1 MLPRAKGTNKYGND
15 IILANDITFTKLSKE
30 AFLWVALK
38 AEPKRLKTMQ
48 GRAASIVL
56 VFLLASLVS
65 PLIDYNDKSDTLSD
79 SIVVKNSPSDIS
91 ITFSNGPNTNDDIT
105 GIHTL
110 TFTLTGTGN
119 ISSILIEIL
128 DSGTWSTVANLT
140 GTPWLKHFDSTAYTN
155 GSYTLRATAWDD
167 DVANNTTAQS
177 GQFNIVNHVPEITIF
192 KVLNPDYGTG
202 DSATDRAW
210 FDIEA
215 NEAIS
220 FRWGAIDD
228 DLKRATLT
236 NAPGP
241 GAPSAD
247 GPGTLNYGWDWASG
261 NMSEG
266 ASNPRLTVFDDS
278 GLSNSSTLFIGIDR
292 TGPSIGTISVG
303 DGSSWQQTTS
313 ITLSNLIAGSNDGQ
327 GSGVSHVEWSDDIGV
342 TWNSVSTDSTTLTM
356 DEGIHNIA
364 IRAIDNVGNTG
375 PSDTITIRVDA
386 TEPEADGWTVDELT
400 TSKIGGANVS
410 FSAIDGQSGI
420 DNTTSYIQYGF
431 DSNGVG
437 QTPDLSGRW
446 ITLGT
451 SGLEGT
457 VGLANWA
464 TKSRQHLMLQ
474 AVVFDVA
481 GNSMTTAPASY
492 QILPGLDL
500 YWNETETNLDRLV
513 VRPGENT
520 GNITITSVLESNQDY
535 GGSVV
540 VRLESAPADR
550 SSTVQWTVMEARTLG
565 TGSLSDST
573 ETMIW
578 NYTVPKTGQ
587 FDLRLVI
594 DYANGIDEYDEGN
607 NYNHM
612 VVTGAAITSAGLVPS
627 FAPSIIAL
635 LFAGIV
641 VSHLQRRSND

>member
-1 MLPRAKGTNKYGND
+1 
-15 IILANDITFTKLSKE
+15 
-30 AFLWVALK
+30 
-38 AEPKRLKTMQ
+38 MQ
-48 GRAASIVL
+48 GRAVSIAL

-65 PLIDYNDKSDTLSD
+65 PLLNYNDDIDTLPD
-79 SIVVKNSPSDIS
+79 AIIVNNSPSNTS
-91 ITFSNGPNTNDDIT
+91 IAFGNGPNTDDNIT
-105 GIHTL
+105 GLHTL
-110 TFTLTGTGN
+110 TFTLSGTGN

-128 DSGTWSTVANLT
+128 DSGSWSLVTNLT
-140 GTPWLKHFDSTAYTN
+140 STPWLKHFDSTAYTN
-155 GSYTLRATAWDD
+155 GNYTLRATAWDD
-167 DVANNTTAQS
+167 DVANTTTALS
-177 GQFNIVNHVPEITIF
+177 GEFNIVNHIPEITIF

-202 DSATDRAW
+202 DSVTDRAW
-210 FDIEA
+210 FNIES

-241 GAPSAD
+241 SAPLAD

-266 ASNPRLTVFDDS
+266 SSNPRLTVYDNS
-278 GLSNSSTLFIGIDR
+278 GLSNTSTIFIGIDR
-292 TGPSIGTISVG
+292 TGPSIGSVVIG
-303 DGSSWQQTTS
+303 DGSSWQQSTTV
-313 ITLSNLIAGSNDGQ
+313 TLSGLISGSDDAQ

-342 TWNSVSTDSTTLTM
+342 TWNSVYNDSTTLTM
-356 DEGIHNIA
+356 IEGIHNIA
-364 IRAIDNVGNTG
+364 FRAIDNVGNTG

-386 TEPEADGWTVDELT
+386 TDPEAIGWTVDELT
-400 TSKIGGANVS
+400 TSKVGGANVS
-410 FSAIDGQSGI
+410 FSALDEQSGI
-420 DNTTSYIQYGF
+420 DTSASYIQYGF

-451 SGLEGT
+451 NGLDGT
-457 VGLANWA
+457 VGLSNWV
-464 TKSRQHLMLQ
+464 TKSRQHLMLR
-474 AVVFDVA
+474 AVVYDIA
-481 GNSMTTAPASY
+481 GNSVTTAPASY

-500 YWNETETNLDRLV
+500 YWNETETNLDRLI
-513 VRPGENT
+513 VRPGEMF
-520 GNITITSVLESNQDY
+520 GNVTITSVLESNQDY

-565 TGSLSDST
+565 MGSLSDSN
-573 ETMIW
+573 ETLIW

-587 FDLRLVI
+587 YDLRLVI
-594 DYANGIDEYDEGN
+594 DYANVVDEYDEGN

-641 VSHLQRRSND
+641 ISHLQRRTNA

>member
-1 MLPRAKGTNKYGND
+1 
-15 IILANDITFTKLSKE
+15 
-30 AFLWVALK
+30 
-38 AEPKRLKTMQ
+38 
-48 GRAASIVL
+48 VL
-56 VFLLASLVS
+56 IFLLASIVS
-65 PLIDYNDKSDTLSD
+65 PLINYNENSEILSQQN
-79 SIVVKNSPSDIS
+79 IVKNSPSNIS
-91 ITFSNGPNTNDDIT
+91 IAFSNGPNTNDDIT
-105 GIHTL
+105 GLHTL
-110 TFTLTGTGN
+110 TFTLSGTGN

-128 DSGTWSTVANLT
+128 DSGTWSTVTNLT
-140 GTPWLKHFDSTAYTN
+140 GTPWLKHFDSTAYAN

-167 DVANNTTAQS
+167 DVANNTSALS
-177 GQFNIVNHVPEITIF
+177 GQFNIVNHIPEITIF

-210 FDIEA
+210 FNIESDD
-215 NEAIS
+215 AIS

-228 DLKRATLT
+228 DLKRATLS

-241 GAPSAD
+241 GTPPAD
-247 GPGTLNYGWDWASG
+247 GPGTLAYGWDWASG
-261 NMSEG
+261 DMSEG
-266 ASNPRLTVFDDS
+266 VSNPRLTVFDNS
-278 GLSNSSTLFIGIDR
+278 GLSNSSTIFIGIDR
-292 TGPSIGTISVG
+292 TGPTMGTISIG
-303 DGSSWQQTTS
+303 DGSAWQQSTS
-313 ITLSNLIAGSNDGQ
+313 VTLSNLISASSDGQ

-342 TWNSVSTDSTTLTM
+342 TWNVVNTDSTTLTI
-356 DEGIHNIA
+356 DEGVHDIA

-375 PSDTITIRVDA
+375 PSNTFTIKVDA
-386 TEPEADGWTVDELT
+386 TDPDGDGWIVDELT

-410 FSAIDGQSGI
+410 YVATDEQSGI
-420 DNTTSYIQYGF
+420 DTTASYIQYGF

-451 SGLEGT
+451 NGLDGI

-474 AVVFDVA
+474 AVVVDVA
-481 GNSMTTAPASY
+481 GNSVTTAPASY

-500 YWNETETNLDRLV
+500 YWNATETNLDRLV
-513 VRPGENT
+513 VRPGENF
-520 GNITITSVLESNQDY
+520 GNVTITSVLESNQDY
-535 GGSVV
+535 GGSVI

-550 SSTVQWTVMEARTLG
+550 TSTVQWTVMESRTLA

-578 NYTVPKTGQ
+578 NYTVPNSGQ
-587 FDLRLVI
+587 YDLRLVI
-594 DYANGIDEYDEGN
+594 DYADGIDEYDEGN

-612 VVTGAAITSAGLVPS
+612 VVTGAAITSAGIVPS

-641 VSHLQRRSND
+641 ISHLQRRSND

>member
-1 MLPRAKGTNKYGND
+1 
-15 IILANDITFTKLSKE
+15 
-30 AFLWVALK
+30 
-38 AEPKRLKTMQ
+38 MQ
-48 GRAASIVL
+48 GRAVSIVL
-56 VFLLASLVS
+56 VFLLASLAS
-65 PLIDYNDKSDTLSD
+65 PLLNYNDDIDTLPD
-79 SIVVKNSPSDIS
+79 AILVNNSPSNTS
-91 ITFSNGPNTNDDIT
+91 IAFSNGPNSDDNIT
-105 GIHTL
+105 GLHTL
-110 TFTLTGTGN
+110 TFTLSGTGN

-128 DSGTWSTVANLT
+128 DSGSWNLVTNLT
-140 GTPWLKHFDSTAYTN
+140 STPWLKHFDSTAYTN
-155 GSYTLRATAWDD
+155 GNYTLRATAWDD
-167 DVANNTTAQS
+167 DVANTTTAFS
-177 GQFNIVNHVPEITIF
+177 GEFNISNHIPEITIF
-192 KVLNPDYGTG
+192 KALNPDYGTG
-202 DSATDRAW
+202 DSVTDRAW
-210 FDIEA
+210 FNIESD
-215 NEAIS
+215 EAIS

-228 DLKRATLT
+228 DLKRATLA

-241 GAPSAD
+241 SSPPAD

-266 ASNPRLTVFDDS
+266 SSNPRLTVFDNS
-278 GLSNSSTLFIGIDR
+278 GLSNSSTIFIGIDR
-292 TGPSIGTISVG
+292 TGPSIGAVSIG
-303 DGSSWQQTTS
+303 DGSSWQQITTV
-313 ITLSNLIAGSNDGQ
+313 TLSGLISGSDDSQ

-342 TWNSVSTDSTTLTM
+342 TWNSVYTDSTTLTM
-356 DEGIHNIA
+356 IEGVHNIA
-364 IRAIDNVGNTG
+364 FRAIDNVGNTG
-375 PSDTITIRVDA
+375 PSNTITIRVDS

-410 FSAIDGQSGI
+410 FSAIDEQSGI
-420 DNTTSYIQYGF
+420 DTTASYIQYGF

-451 SGLEGT
+451 NGLDGT
-457 VGLANWA
+457 VGLSNWA

-474 AVVFDVA
+474 AVVFDIA
-481 GNSMTTAPASY
+481 GNSITTAPASY

-513 VRPGENT
+513 VRPGESF
-520 GNITITSVLESNQDY
+520 GNVTITSVLESNQDY

-565 TGSLSDST
+565 SGSLSDSN
-573 ETMIW
+573 ETLIW

-587 FDLRLVI
+587 YDLRLVI
-594 DYANGIDEYDEGN
+594 DYANVVDEYDEGN

-641 VSHLQRRSND
+641 ISHLQRRTNA

>member
-1 MLPRAKGTNKYGND
+1 
-15 IILANDITFTKLSKE
+15 
-30 AFLWVALK
+30 
-38 AEPKRLKTMQ
+38 MQ

-167 DVANNTTAQS
+167 DVANNTSTQS

-410 FSAIDGQSGI
+410 FSAIDGQS
-420 DNTTSYIQYGF
+420 
-431 DSNGVG
+431 
-437 QTPDLSGRW
+437 
-446 ITLGT
+446 
-451 SGLEGT
+451 
-457 VGLANWA
+457 
-464 TKSRQHLMLQ
+464 
-474 AVVFDVA
+474 
-481 GNSMTTAPASY
+481 
-492 QILPGLDL
+492 
-500 YWNETETNLDRLV
+500 
-513 VRPGENT
+513 
-520 GNITITSVLESNQDY
+520 
-535 GGSVV
+535 
-540 VRLESAPADR
+540 
-550 SSTVQWTVMEARTLG
+550 
-565 TGSLSDST
+565 
-573 ETMIW
+573 
-578 NYTVPKTGQ
+578 
-587 FDLRLVI
+587 
-594 DYANGIDEYDEGN
+594 
-607 NYNHM
+607 
-612 VVTGAAITSAGLVPS
+612 
-627 FAPSIIAL
+627 
-635 LFAGIV
+635 
-641 VSHLQRRSND
+641 

>member
-1 MLPRAKGTNKYGND
+1 
-15 IILANDITFTKLSKE
+15 
-30 AFLWVALK
+30 
-38 AEPKRLKTMQ
+38 MQ
-48 GRAASIVL
+48 GRAVSIAL

-65 PLIDYNDKSDTLSD
+65 PLLNYDDEIGILPDAIIIN
-79 SIVVKNSPSDIS
+79 NSPSNTS
-91 ITFSNGPNTNDDIT
+91 IAFGNGPNTDDNIT
-105 GIHTL
+105 GLHTL
-110 TFTLTGTGN
+110 TFTLSGTGN

-128 DSGTWSTVANLT
+128 DSGSWNLVTNLT
-140 GTPWLKHFDSTAYTN
+140 STPWLKHFDSTAYTN
-155 GSYTLRATAWDD
+155 GNYTLRATAWDD
-167 DVANNTTAQS
+167 DVANTTTALS
-177 GQFNIVNHVPEITIF
+177 GEFNIVNHIPEITIF

-202 DSATDRAW
+202 DSVTDRAW
-210 FDIEA
+210 FNIES

-241 GAPSAD
+241 SAPLAD

-266 ASNPRLTVFDDS
+266 SSNPRLTVYDNS
-278 GLSNSSTLFIGIDR
+278 GLSNTSTIFIGIDR
-292 TGPSIGTISVG
+292 TGPSIGSVVIG
-303 DGSSWQQTTS
+303 DGSSWQQSTTV
-313 ITLSNLIAGSNDGQ
+313 TLSGLISGSDDAQ

-342 TWNSVSTDSTTLTM
+342 TWNSVYNDSTTLTM
-356 DEGIHNIA
+356 IEGIHNIA
-364 IRAIDNVGNTG
+364 FRAIDNVGNTG

-386 TEPEADGWTVDELT
+386 TDPEAIGWTVDELT
-400 TSKIGGANVS
+400 TSKVGGANVS
-410 FSAIDGQSGI
+410 FSAIDEQSGI
-420 DNTTSYIQYGF
+420 DTTASYIQYGF

-451 SGLEGT
+451 NGLDGT
-457 VGLANWA
+457 VGLSNWA

-474 AVVFDVA
+474 AVVYDIA
-481 GNSMTTAPASY
+481 GNSITTAPASY

-513 VRPGENT
+513 VRPGENF

-565 TGSLSDST
+565 SGSLSDST
-573 ETMIW
+573 ESMIW

-587 FDLRLVI
+587 YDLRLVI
-594 DYANGIDEYDEGN
+594 DYANVVDEYDEGN

-612 VVTGAAITSAGLVPS
+612 VVTGAAITSAGIVPS

-641 VSHLQRRSND
+641 ISHLQRRTNA

>member
-1 MLPRAKGTNKYGND
+1 
-15 IILANDITFTKLSKE
+15 
-30 AFLWVALK
+30 
-38 AEPKRLKTMQ
+38 MQ
-48 GRAASIVL
+48 GRAVSIAL

-65 PLIDYNDKSDTLSD
+65 PLLNYNDQIDTLSD
-79 SIVVKNSPSDIS
+79 AIIVNNSPSNTS
-91 ITFSNGPNTNDDIT
+91 IAFSNGPNSDDNIT
-105 GIHTL
+105 GLHTL
-110 TFTLTGTGN
+110 TFTLSGTGN

-128 DSGTWSTVANLT
+128 DSGSWNLVTNLT
-140 GTPWLKHFDSTAYTN
+140 STPWLKHFDSTAYTN
-155 GSYTLRATAWDD
+155 GNYTLRATAWDD
-167 DVANNTTAQS
+167 DVANTTIAL
-177 GQFNIVNHVPEITIF
+177 GEEFNIANHIPEITIF
-192 KVLNPDYGTG
+192 KVLNSDYGTG
-202 DSATDRAW
+202 DSVTDRAW
-210 FDIEA
+210 FNIESD
-215 NEAIS
+215 EAIS

-241 GAPSAD
+241 SSPLAD
-247 GPGTLNYGWDWASG
+247 GPVTLNYGWDWASG

-266 ASNPRLTVFDDS
+266 SSNPRLTVFDNS
-278 GLSNSSTLFIGIDR
+278 GLSNSSTIFIGIDR
-292 TGPSIGTISVG
+292 TGPSIGSITIG
-303 DGSSWQQTTS
+303 DGSSWQQSTTV
-313 ITLSNLIAGSNDGQ
+313 TLSGLITGSDDSQ

-342 TWNSVSTDSTTLTM
+342 TWNAVYNDSTTLTM
-356 DEGIHNIA
+356 IEGVHNIA
-364 IRAIDNVGNTG
+364 FRAIDNVGNTG
-375 PSDTITIRVDA
+375 PSNTITIRVDG
-386 TEPEADGWTVDELT
+386 TQPEADGWTVDELT

-410 FSAIDGQSGI
+410 FSAIDEQSGI
-420 DNTTSYIQYGF
+420 DTTASYIQYGF

-446 ITLGT
+446 ITLGAN
-451 SGLEGT
+451 GLDGT
-457 VGLANWA
+457 VGLSNWA

-474 AVVFDVA
+474 AVVFDIA
-481 GNSMTTAPASY
+481 GNSITTAPASY

-513 VRPGENT
+513 VRPGESF

-550 SSTVQWTVMEARTLG
+550 SSTVQWTVMEARTLAS
-565 TGSLSDST
+565 GSLSDSN
-573 ETMIW
+573 ETLIW

-587 FDLRLVI
+587 YDLRLVI
-594 DYANGIDEYDEGN
+594 DYSNVVDEYDEGN

-641 VSHLQRRSND
+641 ISHLQRRTNA

>member
-1 MLPRAKGTNKYGND
+1 
-15 IILANDITFTKLSKE
+15 
-30 AFLWVALK
+30 
-38 AEPKRLKTMQ
+38 MQ
-48 GRAASIVL
+48 GRAVSIAF

-65 PLIDYNDKSDTLSD
+65 PLLNYNDEIGILPDA
-79 SIVVKNSPSDIS
+79 IIINNSPSNAS
-91 ITFSNGPNTNDDIT
+91 IAFGNGPNTDDNIT
-105 GIHTL
+105 GLHTL
-110 TFTLTGTGN
+110 TFTLSGTGN

-128 DSGTWSTVANLT
+128 DSGSWNLVTNLT
-140 GTPWLKHFDSTAYTN
+140 STPWLKHFDSTAYTN
-155 GSYTLRATAWDD
+155 DNYTLRATAWDD
-167 DVANNTTAQS
+167 DVANTTTALS
-177 GQFNIVNHVPEITIF
+177 GEFNIVNHIPEITIF

-202 DSATDRAW
+202 DSVTDRAW
-210 FDIEA
+210 FNIES

-241 GAPSAD
+241 SAPLAD

-266 ASNPRLTVFDDS
+266 SSNPRLTVYDNS
-278 GLSNSSTLFIGIDR
+278 GLSNTSTIFIGIDR
-292 TGPSIGTISVG
+292 TGPSIGSVVIG
-303 DGSSWQQTTS
+303 DGSSWQQSTTV
-313 ITLSNLIAGSNDGQ
+313 TLSGLISGSDDAQ

-342 TWNSVSTDSTTLTM
+342 TWNSVYNDSTTLTM
-356 DEGIHNIA
+356 IEGIHNIA
-364 IRAIDNVGNTG
+364 FRAIDNVGNTG

-386 TEPEADGWTVDELT
+386 TDPEAIGWTVDELT
-400 TSKIGGANVS
+400 TSKVGGANVS
-410 FSAIDGQSGI
+410 FSALDEQSGI
-420 DNTTSYIQYGF
+420 DTSASYIQYGF

-451 SGLEGT
+451 NGLDGT
-457 VGLANWA
+457 VGLSNWA
-464 TKSRQHLMLQ
+464 TKSRQHLMLR
-474 AVVFDVA
+474 AVVYDIA
-481 GNSMTTAPASY
+481 GNSITTAPASY

-513 VRPGENT
+513 VRPGESF
-520 GNITITSVLESNQDY
+520 GNVTITSVLESNQDY

-565 TGSLSDST
+565 SGSLSDST
-573 ETMIW
+573 ESMIW

-587 FDLRLVI
+587 YDLRLVI
-594 DYANGIDEYDEGN
+594 DYANVVDEYDEGN

-612 VVTGAAITSAGLVPS
+612 VVTGAAITSAGIVPS

-641 VSHLQRRSND
+641 ISHLQRRTNA

>member
-1 MLPRAKGTNKYGND
+1 
-15 IILANDITFTKLSKE
+15 
-30 AFLWVALK
+30 
-38 AEPKRLKTMQ
+38 MQ
-48 GRAASIVL
+48 GRAVSIAF

-65 PLIDYNDKSDTLSD
+65 PLLNYNDEIGILPDA
-79 SIVVKNSPSDIS
+79 IIINNSPSNAS
-91 ITFSNGPNTNDDIT
+91 IAFGNGPNTDDNIT
-105 GIHTL
+105 GLHTL
-110 TFTLTGTGN
+110 TFTLSGTGN

-128 DSGTWSTVANLT
+128 DSGSWNLVTNLT
-140 GTPWLKHFDSTAYTN
+140 STPWLKHFDSTAYTN
-155 GSYTLRATAWDD
+155 DNYTLRATAWDD
-167 DVANNTTAQS
+167 DVANTTTALS
-177 GQFNIVNHVPEITIF
+177 GEFNIVNHIPEITIF

-202 DSATDRAW
+202 DSVTDRAW
-210 FDIEA
+210 FNIES

-241 GAPSAD
+241 SAPLAD
-247 GPGTLNYGWDWASG
+247 GPGTLSYGWDWASG

-266 ASNPRLTVFDDS
+266 SSNPRLTVYDNS
-278 GLSNSSTLFIGIDR
+278 GLSNTSTIFIGIDR
-292 TGPSIGTISVG
+292 TGPSIGSVVIG
-303 DGSSWQQTTS
+303 DGSSWQQSTTV
-313 ITLSNLIAGSNDGQ
+313 TLSGLISGSDDAQ

-342 TWNSVSTDSTTLTM
+342 TWNSVYNDSTTLTM
-356 DEGIHNIA
+356 IEGIHNIA
-364 IRAIDNVGNTG
+364 FRAIDNVGNTG

-386 TEPEADGWTVDELT
+386 TDPEAIGWTVDELT
-400 TSKIGGANVS
+400 TSKVGGANVS
-410 FSAIDGQSGI
+410 FSALDEQSGI
-420 DNTTSYIQYGF
+420 DTSASYIQYGF

-451 SGLEGT
+451 NGLDGT
-457 VGLANWA
+457 VGLSNWA
-464 TKSRQHLMLQ
+464 TKSRQHLMLR
-474 AVVFDVA
+474 AVVYDIA
-481 GNSMTTAPASY
+481 GNSITTAPASY

-513 VRPGENT
+513 VRPGESF
-520 GNITITSVLESNQDY
+520 GNVTITSVLESNQDY

-565 TGSLSDST
+565 SGSLSDST
-573 ETMIW
+573 ESMIW

-587 FDLRLVI
+587 YDLRLVI
-594 DYANGIDEYDEGN
+594 DYANVVDEYDEGN

-612 VVTGAAITSAGLVPS
+612 VVTGAAITSAGIVPS

-641 VSHLQRRSND
+641 ISHLQRRTNA

>member
-1 MLPRAKGTNKYGND
+1 
-15 IILANDITFTKLSKE
+15 
-30 AFLWVALK
+30 
-38 AEPKRLKTMQ
+38 MQ
-48 GRAASIVL
+48 GRAVSIAF

-65 PLIDYNDKSDTLSD
+65 PLLNYNDEIGILPDA
-79 SIVVKNSPSDIS
+79 IIINNSPSNAS
-91 ITFSNGPNTNDDIT
+91 IAFGNGPNTDDNIT
-105 GIHTL
+105 GLHTL
-110 TFTLTGTGN
+110 TFTLSGTGN

-128 DSGTWSTVANLT
+128 DSGSWNLVTNLT
-140 GTPWLKHFDSTAYTN
+140 STPWLKHFDSTAYTN
-155 GSYTLRATAWDD
+155 DNYTLRATAWDD
-167 DVANNTTAQS
+167 DVANTTTALS
-177 GQFNIVNHVPEITIF
+177 GEFNIVNHIPEITIF

-202 DSATDRAW
+202 DSVTDRAW
-210 FDIEA
+210 FNIES

-241 GAPSAD
+241 SAPLAD
-247 GPGTLNYGWDWASG
+247 GPGTLSYGWDWASG

-266 ASNPRLTVFDDS
+266 SSNPRLTVYDNS
-278 GLSNSSTLFIGIDR
+278 GLSNTSTIFIGIDR
-292 TGPSIGTISVG
+292 TGPSIGSVVIG
-303 DGSSWQQTTS
+303 DGSSWQQSTTV
-313 ITLSNLIAGSNDGQ
+313 TLSGLISGSDDAQ

-342 TWNSVSTDSTTLTM
+342 TWNSVYNDSTTLTM
-356 DEGIHNIA
+356 IEGIHNIA
-364 IRAIDNVGNTG
+364 FRAIDNVGNTG

-386 TEPEADGWTVDELT
+386 TDPEAIGWTVDELT
-400 TSKIGGANVS
+400 TSKVGGANVS
-410 FSAIDGQSGI
+410 FSALDEQSGI
-420 DNTTSYIQYGF
+420 DTSASYIQYGF

-451 SGLEGT
+451 NGLDGT
-457 VGLANWA
+457 VGLSNWA

-474 AVVFDVA
+474 AVVYDIA
-481 GNSMTTAPASY
+481 GNSITTAPASY

-513 VRPGENT
+513 VRPGENF

-565 TGSLSDST
+565 SGSLSDST
-573 ETMIW
+573 ESMIW

-587 FDLRLVI
+587 YDLRLVI
-594 DYANGIDEYDEGN
+594 DYANVVDEYDEGN

-641 VSHLQRRSND
+641 ISHLQRRTNA

>member
-1 MLPRAKGTNKYGND
+1 
-15 IILANDITFTKLSKE
+15 
-30 AFLWVALK
+30 
-38 AEPKRLKTMQ
+38 MQ
-48 GRAASIVL
+48 GRAVSIAL

-65 PLIDYNDKSDTLSD
+65 PLLNYDDEIGILPDAIIIN
-79 SIVVKNSPSDIS
+79 NSPSNTS
-91 ITFSNGPNTNDDIT
+91 IAFGNGPNTDDNIT
-105 GIHTL
+105 GLHTL
-110 TFTLTGTGN
+110 TFTLSGTGN

-128 DSGTWSTVANLT
+128 DSGSWNLVTNLT
-140 GTPWLKHFDSTAYTN
+140 STPWLKHFDSTAYTN
-155 GSYTLRATAWDD
+155 GNYTLRATAWDD
-167 DVANNTTAQS
+167 DVANTTTAL
-177 GQFNIVNHVPEITIF
+177 GEEFNITNHIPEITIF
-192 KVLNPDYGTG
+192 KVLNSDYGTG
-202 DSATDRAW
+202 DSVTDRAW
-210 FDIEA
+210 FNIEA
-215 NEAIS
+215 DEAIS

-241 GAPSAD
+241 SSPLAD
-247 GPGTLNYGWDWASG
+247 GPVTLNYGWDWASG

-266 ASNPRLTVFDDS
+266 SSNPRLTVFDNS
-278 GLSNSSTLFIGIDR
+278 GLSNSSTIFIGIDR
-292 TGPSIGTISVG
+292 TGPSIGSITIG
-303 DGSSWQQTTS
+303 DGSSWQQSTTV
-313 ITLSNLIAGSNDGQ
+313 TLSGLITGSDDSQ

-342 TWNSVSTDSTTLTM
+342 TWNAVYNDSTTLTM
-356 DEGIHNIA
+356 IEGVHNIA
-364 IRAIDNVGNTG
+364 FRAIDNVGNTG
-375 PSDTITIRVDA
+375 PSNTITIRVDG
-386 TEPEADGWTVDELT
+386 TQPEADGWTVDELT

-410 FSAIDGQSGI
+410 FSAIDEQSGI
-420 DNTTSYIQYGF
+420 DTTASYIQYGF

-446 ITLGT
+446 ITLGAN
-451 SGLEGT
+451 GLDGT
-457 VGLANWA
+457 VGLSNWA

-474 AVVFDVA
+474 AVVFDIA
-481 GNSMTTAPASY
+481 GNSITTAPASY

-513 VRPGENT
+513 VRPGESF

-565 TGSLSDST
+565 SGSLSDSN
-573 ETMIW
+573 ETLIW

-587 FDLRLVI
+587 YDLRLVI
-594 DYANGIDEYDEGN
+594 DYSNVVDEYDEGN

-641 VSHLQRRSND
+641 ISHLQRRTNA

>member
-1 MLPRAKGTNKYGND
+1 
-15 IILANDITFTKLSKE
+15 
-30 AFLWVALK
+30 
-38 AEPKRLKTMQ
+38 MQ
-48 GRAASIVL
+48 GRAVSIAF

-65 PLIDYNDKSDTLSD
+65 PLLNYNDEIGILPDA
-79 SIVVKNSPSDIS
+79 IIINNSPSNAS
-91 ITFSNGPNTNDDIT
+91 IAFGNGPNTDDNIT
-105 GIHTL
+105 GLHTL
-110 TFTLTGTGN
+110 TFTLSGTGN

-128 DSGTWSTVANLT
+128 DSGSWNLVTNLT
-140 GTPWLKHFDSTAYTN
+140 STPWLKHFDSTAYTN
-155 GSYTLRATAWDD
+155 DNYTLRATAWDD
-167 DVANNTTAQS
+167 DVANTTTALS
-177 GQFNIVNHVPEITIF
+177 GEFNIVNHIPEITIF

-202 DSATDRAW
+202 DSVTDRAW
-210 FDIEA
+210 FNIES

-241 GAPSAD
+241 SAPLAD
-247 GPGTLNYGWDWASG
+247 GPGTLSYGWDWASG

-266 ASNPRLTVFDDS
+266 SSNPRLTVYDNS
-278 GLSNSSTLFIGIDR
+278 GLSNTSTIFIGIDR
-292 TGPSIGTISVG
+292 TGPSIGSVVIG
-303 DGSSWQQTTS
+303 DGSSWQQSTTVA
-313 ITLSNLIAGSNDGQ
+313 LSGLISGSDDAQ

-342 TWNSVSTDSTTLTM
+342 TWNSVYNDSTTMTM
-356 DEGIHNIA
+356 IEGIHNIA
-364 IRAIDNVGNTG
+364 FRAIDNVGNTG

-386 TEPEADGWTVDELT
+386 TDPEAIGWTVDELT
-400 TSKIGGANVS
+400 TSKVGGANVS
-410 FSAIDGQSGI
+410 FSALDEQSGI
-420 DNTTSYIQYGF
+420 DTSASYIQYGF

-451 SGLEGT
+451 NGLDGT
-457 VGLANWA
+457 VGLSNWA

-474 AVVFDVA
+474 AVVYDIA
-481 GNSMTTAPASY
+481 GNSITTAPASY

-513 VRPGENT
+513 VRPGESF
-520 GNITITSVLESNQDY
+520 GNVTITSVLESNQDY

-565 TGSLSDST
+565 SGSLSDST
-573 ETMIW
+573 ESMIW

-587 FDLRLVI
+587 YDLRLVI
-594 DYANGIDEYDEGN
+594 DYANVVDEYDEGN

-612 VVTGAAITSAGLVPS
+612 VVTGAAITSAGIVPS

-641 VSHLQRRSND
+641 ISHLQRRTNA

>member
-1 MLPRAKGTNKYGND
+1 
-15 IILANDITFTKLSKE
+15 
-30 AFLWVALK
+30 
-38 AEPKRLKTMQ
+38 MQ
-48 GRAASIVL
+48 GRAVSIAL
-56 VFLLASLVS
+56 VFLLASFVS
-65 PLIDYNDKSDTLSD
+65 PLLNYNDQIDTLSD
-79 SIVVKNSPSDIS
+79 AIIVNNSPSNTS
-91 ITFSNGPNTNDDIT
+91 IAFSNGPNSDDNIT
-105 GIHTL
+105 GLHTL
-110 TFTLTGTGN
+110 TFTLSGTGN

-128 DSGTWSTVANLT
+128 DSGSWNLVTNLT
-140 GTPWLKHFDSTAYTN
+140 STPWLKHFDSTAYTN
-155 GSYTLRATAWDD
+155 GNYTLRATAWDD
-167 DVANNTTAQS
+167 DVANTTIAL
-177 GQFNIVNHVPEITIF
+177 GEEFNIANHIPEITIF
-192 KVLNPDYGTG
+192 KVLNSDYGTG
-202 DSATDRAW
+202 DSVTDRAW
-210 FDIEA
+210 FNIESD
-215 NEAIS
+215 EAIS

-241 GAPSAD
+241 SSPLAD
-247 GPGTLNYGWDWASG
+247 GPVTLNYGWDWASG

-266 ASNPRLTVFDDS
+266 SSNPRLTVFDNS
-278 GLSNSSTLFIGIDR
+278 GLSNSSTIFIGIDR
-292 TGPSIGTISVG
+292 TGPSIGSITIG
-303 DGSSWQQTTS
+303 DGSSWQQSTTV
-313 ITLSNLIAGSNDGQ
+313 TLSGLITGSDDSQ

-342 TWNSVSTDSTTLTM
+342 TWNAVYNDSTTLTM
-356 DEGIHNIA
+356 IEGVHNIA
-364 IRAIDNVGNTG
+364 FRAIDNVGNTG
-375 PSDTITIRVDA
+375 PSNTITIRVDG
-386 TEPEADGWTVDELT
+386 TQPEADGWTVDELT

-410 FSAIDGQSGI
+410 FSAIDEQSGI
-420 DNTTSYIQYGF
+420 DTTASYIQYGF

-446 ITLGT
+446 ITLGAN
-451 SGLEGT
+451 GLDGT
-457 VGLANWA
+457 VGLSNWA

-474 AVVFDVA
+474 AVVFDIA
-481 GNSMTTAPASY
+481 GNSITTAPASY

-513 VRPGENT
+513 VRPGESF

-550 SSTVQWTVMEARTLG
+550 SSTVQWTVMEARTLAS
-565 TGSLSDST
+565 GSLSDSN
-573 ETMIW
+573 ETLIW

-587 FDLRLVI
+587 YDLRLVI
-594 DYANGIDEYDEGN
+594 DYSNVVDEYDEGN

-641 VSHLQRRSND
+641 ISHLQRRTNA

>member
-1 MLPRAKGTNKYGND
+1 M
-15 IILANDITFTKLSKE
+15 
-30 AFLWVALK
+30 
-38 AEPKRLKTMQ
+38 
-48 GRAASIVL
+48 L
-56 VFLLASLVS
+56 VFLLASIVF
-65 PLIDYNDKSDTLSD
+65 PIINYNDNSEILSQQNT
-79 SIVVKNSPSDIS
+79 VKNSPSNIS
-91 ITFSNGPNTNDDIT
+91 IAFSNGPNTNDDIT
-105 GIHTL
+105 GLHTL
-110 TFTLTGTGN
+110 TFTLSGTGN

-128 DSGTWSTVANLT
+128 DSGTWSTVTNLT

-155 GSYTLRATAWDD
+155 GTYTLRATAWDD
-167 DVANNTTAQS
+167 DVANNTSALS
-177 GQFNIVNHVPEITIF
+177 GQFNIVNHIPEITIF

-210 FDIEA
+210 FNIESDD
-215 NEAIS
+215 AIS

-228 DLKRATLT
+228 DLKRATLA

-241 GAPSAD
+241 GTPPAD
-247 GPGTLNYGWDWASG
+247 GPGTLAYGWDWASG
-261 NMSEG
+261 DMSEG
-266 ASNPRLTVFDDS
+266 VSNPRLTVFDNS
-278 GLSNSSTLFIGIDR
+278 GLSNSSTIFIGIDR
-292 TGPSIGTISVG
+292 TGPTMGTISIG
-303 DGSSWQQTTS
+303 DGSAWQQSTS
-313 ITLSNLIAGSNDGQ
+313 VTISNLISASSDGQ
-327 GSGVSHVEWSDDIGV
+327 GSGVSHIEWSDDIGV
-342 TWNSVSTDSTTLTM
+342 TWNVVNTDSTTLTM
-356 DEGIHNIA
+356 SEGMHDIA

-375 PSDTITIRVDA
+375 PSDTVTIRVDA
-386 TEPEADGWTVDELT
+386 TDPDGDGWIVDELT

-410 FSAIDGQSGI
+410 YVATDEQSGI
-420 DNTTSYIQYGF
+420 DTTASYIQYGF

-451 SGLEGT
+451 SGLDGI

-474 AVVFDVA
+474 AVVVDVA
-481 GNSMTTAPASY
+481 GNSVTTAPASY

-500 YWNETETNLDRLV
+500 YWNATETNLDRLV
-513 VRPGENT
+513 VRPGENF
-520 GNITITSVLESNQDY
+520 GNVTITSVLESNQDY
-535 GGSVV
+535 GGSVI

-550 SSTVQWTVMEARTLG
+550 TSTVQWTVMESRTLA

-578 NYTVPKTGQ
+578 NYTVPNSGQ
-587 FDLRLVI
+587 YDLRLVI
-594 DYANGIDEYDEGN
+594 DYADGIDEYDEGN

-612 VVTGAAITSAGLVPS
+612 VVTGAAITSAGIVPS

-641 VSHLQRRSND
+641 ISHLQRRSND

>member
-1 MLPRAKGTNKYGND
+1 M
-15 IILANDITFTKLSKE
+15 
-30 AFLWVALK
+30 
-38 AEPKRLKTMQ
+38 
-48 GRAASIVL
+48 L
-56 VFLLASLVS
+56 VFLLASIVF
-65 PLIDYNDKSDTLSD
+65 PIINYNDNSEILSQQNT
-79 SIVVKNSPSDIS
+79 VKNSPSNIS
-91 ITFSNGPNTNDDIT
+91 IAFSNGPNTNDDIT
-105 GIHTL
+105 GLHTL
-110 TFTLTGTGN
+110 TFTLSGTGN

-128 DSGTWSTVANLT
+128 DSGTWSTVTNLT

-155 GSYTLRATAWDD
+155 GTYTLRATAWDD
-167 DVANNTTAQS
+167 DVANNTSALS
-177 GQFNIVNHVPEITIF
+177 GQFNIVNHIPEITIF

-210 FDIEA
+210 FNIESDD
-215 NEAIS
+215 AIS

-228 DLKRATLT
+228 DLKRATLA

-241 GAPSAD
+241 GTPPAD
-247 GPGTLNYGWDWASG
+247 GPGTLAYGWDWASG
-261 NMSEG
+261 DMSEG
-266 ASNPRLTVFDDS
+266 VSNPRLTVFDNS
-278 GLSNSSTLFIGIDR
+278 GLSNSSTIFIGIDR
-292 TGPSIGTISVG
+292 TGPTMGTISIG
-303 DGSSWQQTTS
+303 DGSAWQQSTS
-313 ITLSNLIAGSNDGQ
+313 VTLSNLISASSDGQ

-342 TWNSVSTDSTTLTM
+342 TWNIVNTDSTTLTI
-356 DEGIHNIA
+356 DEGVHDIA

-375 PSDTITIRVDA
+375 PSNTFTIKVDA
-386 TEPEADGWTVDELT
+386 TDPDGDGWIVDELT

-410 FSAIDGQSGI
+410 YVATDEQSGI
-420 DNTTSYIQYGF
+420 DTTASYIQYGF

-451 SGLEGT
+451 NGLDGI

-474 AVVFDVA
+474 AVVVDVA
-481 GNSMTTAPASY
+481 GNSVTTAPASY

-500 YWNETETNLDRLV
+500 YWNATETNLDRLV
-513 VRPGENT
+513 VRPGENF
-520 GNITITSVLESNQDY
+520 GNVTITSVLESNQDY
-535 GGSVV
+535 GGSVI

-550 SSTVQWTVMEARTLG
+550 TSTVQWTVMESRTLA

-578 NYTVPKTGQ
+578 NYTVPNSGQ
-587 FDLRLVI
+587 YDLRLVI
-594 DYANGIDEYDEGN
+594 DYADGIDEYDEGN

-612 VVTGAAITSAGLVPS
+612 VVTGAAITSAGIVPS

-641 VSHLQRRSND
+641 ISHLQRRSND

>member
-1 MLPRAKGTNKYGND
+1 
-15 IILANDITFTKLSKE
+15 
-30 AFLWVALK
+30 
-38 AEPKRLKTMQ
+38 MQ
-48 GRAASIVL
+48 GRAVSIAL

-65 PLIDYNDKSDTLSD
+65 PLLNYNDDIDTLPD
-79 SIVVKNSPSDIS
+79 AIIVNNSPSNTS
-91 ITFSNGPNTNDDIT
+91 IAFGNGPNTDDNIT
-105 GIHTL
+105 GLHTL
-110 TFTLTGTGN
+110 TFTLSGTGN

-128 DSGTWSTVANLT
+128 DSGSWSLVTNLT
-140 GTPWLKHFDSTAYTN
+140 STPWLKHFDSTAYTN
-155 GSYTLRATAWDD
+155 GNYTLRATAWDD
-167 DVANNTTAQS
+167 DVANTTTALS
-177 GQFNIVNHVPEITIF
+177 GEFNIVNHIPEITIF

-202 DSATDRAW
+202 DSVTDRAW
-210 FDIEA
+210 FNIES

-241 GAPSAD
+241 SAPLAD

-266 ASNPRLTVFDDS
+266 SSNPRLTVYDNS
-278 GLSNSSTLFIGIDR
+278 GLSNTSTIFIGIDR
-292 TGPSIGTISVG
+292 TGPSIGSVVIG
-303 DGSSWQQTTS
+303 DGSSWQQSTTV
-313 ITLSNLIAGSNDGQ
+313 TLSGLISGSDDAQ

-342 TWNSVSTDSTTLTM
+342 TWNSVYNDSTTLTM
-356 DEGIHNIA
+356 IEGIHNIA
-364 IRAIDNVGNTG
+364 FRAIDNVGNTG

-386 TEPEADGWTVDELT
+386 TDPEAIGWTVDELT
-400 TSKIGGANVS
+400 TSKVGGANVS
-410 FSAIDGQSGI
+410 FSALDEQSGI
-420 DNTTSYIQYGF
+420 DTSASYIQYGF

-451 SGLEGT
+451 NGLDGT
-457 VGLANWA
+457 VGLSNWA

-474 AVVFDVA
+474 AVVYDIA
-481 GNSMTTAPASY
+481 GNSITTAPASY

-513 VRPGENT
+513 VRPGESF
-520 GNITITSVLESNQDY
+520 GNVTITSVLESNQDY

-565 TGSLSDST
+565 SGSLSDST
-573 ETMIW
+573 ESMIW

-587 FDLRLVI
+587 YDLRLVI
-594 DYANGIDEYDEGN
+594 DYANVVDEYDEGN

-612 VVTGAAITSAGLVPS
+612 VVTGAAITSAGIVPS

-641 VSHLQRRSND
+641 ISHLQRRTNA

>member
-1 MLPRAKGTNKYGND
+1 
-15 IILANDITFTKLSKE
+15 
-30 AFLWVALK
+30 V
-38 AEPKRLKTMQ
+38 
-48 GRAASIVL
+48 SIVL
-56 VFLLASLVS
+56 VFLLASLAS
-65 PLIDYNDKSDTLSD
+65 PLLNYNDDIDTLPD
-79 SIVVKNSPSDIS
+79 AILVNNSPSNTS
-91 ITFSNGPNTNDDIT
+91 IAFSNGPNSDDNIT
-105 GIHTL
+105 GLHTL
-110 TFTLTGTGN
+110 TFTLSGTGN

-128 DSGTWSTVANLT
+128 DSGSWNLVTNLT
-140 GTPWLKHFDSTAYTN
+140 STPWLKHFDSTAYTN
-155 GSYTLRATAWDD
+155 GNYTLRATAWDD
-167 DVANNTTAQS
+167 DVANTTTAFS
-177 GQFNIVNHVPEITIF
+177 GEFNISNHIPEITIF
-192 KVLNPDYGTG
+192 KALNPDYGTG
-202 DSATDRAW
+202 DSVTDRAW
-210 FDIEA
+210 FNIESD
-215 NEAIS
+215 EAIS

-228 DLKRATLT
+228 DLKRATLA

-241 GAPSAD
+241 SSPPAD

-266 ASNPRLTVFDDS
+266 SSNPRLTVFDNS
-278 GLSNSSTLFIGIDR
+278 GLSNSSTIFIGIDR
-292 TGPSIGTISVG
+292 TGPSIGSVSIG
-303 DGSSWQQTTS
+303 DGSSWQQSTTV
-313 ITLSNLIAGSNDGQ
+313 TLSGLISGSDDSQ

-342 TWNSVSTDSTTLTM
+342 TWNSVYNDSTTLTM
-356 DEGIHNIA
+356 IEGIHNIA
-364 IRAIDNVGNTG
+364 FRAIDNVGNTG
-375 PSDTITIRVDA
+375 PSNTITIRVDA

-410 FSAIDGQSGI
+410 FSAIDEQSGI
-420 DNTTSYIQYGF
+420 DTTASYIQYGF

-451 SGLEGT
+451 NGLDGT
-457 VGLANWA
+457 VGLSNWA

-474 AVVFDVA
+474 AVVFDLA
-481 GNSMTTAPASY
+481 GNSITTAPASY

-513 VRPGENT
+513 VRPGESF

-565 TGSLSDST
+565 SGSLSDSN
-573 ETMIW
+573 ETLIW

-587 FDLRLVI
+587 YDLRLVI
-594 DYANGIDEYDEGN
+594 DYGNVVDEYDEGN

-641 VSHLQRRSND
+641 ISHLQRRTNA

>member
-1 MLPRAKGTNKYGND
+1 
-15 IILANDITFTKLSKE
+15 
-30 AFLWVALK
+30 
-38 AEPKRLKTMQ
+38 MQ
-48 GRAASIVL
+48 GRAVSIAL
-56 VFLLASLVS
+56 VFLLASIVS
-65 PLIDYNDKSDTLSD
+65 PLLNHNDEIDTLSD
-79 SIVVKNSPSDIS
+79 EIIVSNSPSNTS
-91 ITFSNGPNTNDDIT
+91 IAFSNGPNADDNIT
-105 GIHTL
+105 GLHTL
-110 TFTLTGTGN
+110 TFTLSGTGN

-128 DSGTWSTVANLT
+128 DSGSWTPVTNLT
-140 GTPWLKHFDSTAYTN
+140 STPWLKHFDSTVYTN
-155 GSYTLRATAWDD
+155 GNYTLRATAWDD
-167 DVANNTTAQS
+167 DVANTTTALS
-177 GQFNIVNHVPEITIF
+177 EEFNIANHIPEITIF
-192 KVLNPDYGTG
+192 TVLNQDYGTG
-202 DSATDRAW
+202 DSVTDRAW
-210 FDIEA
+210 FNIES

-241 GAPSAD
+241 SSPPAD
-247 GPGTLNYGWDWASG
+247 GPGALNYGWDWASG

-266 ASNPRLTVFDDS
+266 SSNPRLTVFDNS
-278 GLSNSSTLFIGIDR
+278 GLSNSSTVFIGIDR
-292 TGPSIGTISVG
+292 TGPSIGSVSIG
-303 DGSSWQQTTS
+303 DGSSWQQSTTV
-313 ITLSNLIAGSNDGQ
+313 TLSGLISGSDDSQ
-327 GSGVSHVEWSDDIGV
+327 GSGVSHVEWSDDIGI
-342 TWNSVSTDSTTLTM
+342 TWNSVYNDSTTLTM
-356 DEGIHNIA
+356 IEGVHNIA
-364 IRAIDNVGNTG
+364 FRAIDNVGNTG
-375 PSDTITIRVDA
+375 PSNTITIRVDA

-410 FSAIDGQSGI
+410 FSAIDEQSGI
-420 DNTTSYIQYGF
+420 DTSASYIQYGF

-451 SGLEGT
+451 NGLDGT
-457 VGLANWA
+457 VGLSNWA

-474 AVVFDVA
+474 AVVFDIA
-481 GNSMTTAPASY
+481 GNSITTAPASY

-513 VRPGENT
+513 VRPGESF

-565 TGSLSDST
+565 SGSLSDSN
-573 ETMIW
+573 ETLIW

-587 FDLRLVI
+587 YDLRLVI
-594 DYANGIDEYDEGN
+594 DYANVVDEYDEGN

-612 VVTGAAITSAGLVPS
+612 VVTGAAVTSAGLVPS

-641 VSHLQRRSND
+641 ISHLQRRSNA

>member
-1 MLPRAKGTNKYGND
+1 
-15 IILANDITFTKLSKE
+15 
-30 AFLWVALK
+30 
-38 AEPKRLKTMQ
+38 MQ
-48 GRAASIVL
+48 GRAVSIAL

-65 PLIDYNDKSDTLSD
+65 PLLNYNDQIDTLSD
-79 SIVVKNSPSDIS
+79 AIIVNNSPSNTS
-91 ITFSNGPNTNDDIT
+91 IAFSNGPNADDNIT
-105 GIHTL
+105 GLHTL
-110 TFTLTGTGN
+110 TFTLSGTGN
-119 ISSILIEIL
+119 ISSILIEIF
-128 DSGTWSTVANLT
+128 DSGSWNLVTNLT
-140 GTPWLKHFDSTAYTN
+140 STPWLKHFDSTAYTN
-155 GSYTLRATAWDD
+155 GNYTLRATAWDD
-167 DVANNTTAQS
+167 DVANTTIAL
-177 GQFNIVNHVPEITIF
+177 GEEFNIANHIPEITIF
-192 KVLNPDYGTG
+192 KVLNSDYGTG
-202 DSATDRAW
+202 DSVTDRAW
-210 FDIEA
+210 FNIESD
-215 NEAIS
+215 EAIS

-241 GAPSAD
+241 SSPLAD
-247 GPGTLNYGWDWASG
+247 GPVTLNYGWDWASG

-266 ASNPRLTVFDDS
+266 SSNPRLTVFDNS
-278 GLSNSSTLFIGIDR
+278 GLSNSSTIFIGIDR
-292 TGPSIGTISVG
+292 TGPSIGSITIG
-303 DGSSWQQTTS
+303 DGSSWQQSTTV
-313 ITLSNLIAGSNDGQ
+313 TLSGLITGSDDSQ

-342 TWNSVSTDSTTLTM
+342 TWNAVYNDSTTLTM
-356 DEGIHNIA
+356 IEGVHNIA
-364 IRAIDNVGNTG
+364 FRAIDNVGNTG
-375 PSDTITIRVDA
+375 PSNTITIRVDG
-386 TEPEADGWTVDELT
+386 TQPEADGWTVDELT

-410 FSAIDGQSGI
+410 FSAIDEQSGI
-420 DNTTSYIQYGF
+420 DTTASYIQYGF

-446 ITLGT
+446 ITLGAN
-451 SGLEGT
+451 GLDGT
-457 VGLANWA
+457 VGLSNWA

-474 AVVFDVA
+474 AVVFDIA
-481 GNSMTTAPASY
+481 GNSITTAPASY

-513 VRPGENT
+513 VRPGESF

-565 TGSLSDST
+565 SGSLSDSN
-573 ETMIW
+573 ETLIW

-587 FDLRLVI
+587 YDLRLVI
-594 DYANGIDEYDEGN
+594 DHGNVVDEYDEGN

-641 VSHLQRRSND
+641 ISHLQRRTNA

>member
-1 MLPRAKGTNKYGND
+1 
-15 IILANDITFTKLSKE
+15 
-30 AFLWVALK
+30 
-38 AEPKRLKTMQ
+38 
-48 GRAASIVL
+48 VL
-56 VFLLASLVS
+56 VFLLASIVF
-65 PLIDYNDKSDTLSD
+65 PIINYNDNSEILSQQNT
-79 SIVVKNSPSDIS
+79 VKNSPSNIS
-91 ITFSNGPNTNDDIT
+91 IAFSNGPNTNDDIT
-105 GIHTL
+105 GLHTL
-110 TFTLTGTGN
+110 TFTLSGTGN

-128 DSGTWSTVANLT
+128 DSGTWSTVTNLT

-155 GSYTLRATAWDD
+155 GTYTLRATAWDD
-167 DVANNTTAQS
+167 DVANNTSALS
-177 GQFNIVNHVPEITIF
+177 GQFNIVNHIPEITIF

-210 FDIEA
+210 FNIESDD
-215 NEAIS
+215 AIS

-228 DLKRATLT
+228 DLKRATLA

-241 GAPSAD
+241 GTPPAD
-247 GPGTLNYGWDWASG
+247 GPGTLAYGWDWASG
-261 NMSEG
+261 DMSEG
-266 ASNPRLTVFDDS
+266 VSNPRLTVFDNS
-278 GLSNSSTLFIGIDR
+278 GLSNSSTIFIGIDR
-292 TGPSIGTISVG
+292 TGPTMGTISIG
-303 DGSSWQQTTS
+303 DGSAWQQSTS
-313 ITLSNLIAGSNDGQ
+313 VTISNLISASSDGQ
-327 GSGVSHVEWSDDIGV
+327 GSGVSHIEWSDDIGV
-342 TWNSVSTDSTTLTM
+342 TWNVVNTDSTTLTM
-356 DEGIHNIA
+356 SEGVHDIA

-375 PSDTITIRVDA
+375 PSDTVTIRVDA
-386 TEPEADGWTVDELT
+386 TDPDGDGWIVDELT

-410 FSAIDGQSGI
+410 YVATDEQSGI
-420 DNTTSYIQYGF
+420 DTTASYIQYGF

-451 SGLEGT
+451 SGLDGI

-474 AVVFDVA
+474 AVVVDVA
-481 GNSMTTAPASY
+481 GNSVTTAPASY

-500 YWNETETNLDRLV
+500 YWNATETNLDRLV
-513 VRPGENT
+513 VRPGENF
-520 GNITITSVLESNQDY
+520 GNVTITSVLESNQDY
-535 GGSVV
+535 GGSVI

-550 SSTVQWTVMEARTLG
+550 TSTVQWTVMESRTLA

-578 NYTVPKTGQ
+578 NYTVPNSGQ
-587 FDLRLVI
+587 YDLRLVI
-594 DYANGIDEYDEGN
+594 DYADGIDEYDEGN

-612 VVTGAAITSAGLVPS
+612 VVTGAAITSAGIVPS

-641 VSHLQRRSND
+641 ISHLQRRSND

>member
-1 MLPRAKGTNKYGND
+1 
-15 IILANDITFTKLSKE
+15 
-30 AFLWVALK
+30 
-38 AEPKRLKTMQ
+38 MQ

-56 VFLLASLVS
+56 VFLLASIVF
-65 PLIDYNDKSDTLSD
+65 PIINYNDNSEILSQQNT
-79 SIVVKNSPSDIS
+79 VKNSPSNIS
-91 ITFSNGPNTNDDIT
+91 IAFSNGPNTNDDIT
-105 GIHTL
+105 GLHTL
-110 TFTLTGTGN
+110 TFTLSGTGN

-128 DSGTWSTVANLT
+128 DSGTWSTVTNLT

-155 GSYTLRATAWDD
+155 GTYTLRATAWDD
-167 DVANNTTAQS
+167 DVANNTSALS
-177 GQFNIVNHVPEITIF
+177 GQFNIVNHIPEITIF

-210 FDIEA
+210 FNIESDD
-215 NEAIS
+215 AIS

-228 DLKRATLT
+228 DLKRATLA

-241 GAPSAD
+241 GTPPAD
-247 GPGTLNYGWDWASG
+247 GPGTLAYGWDWASG
-261 NMSEG
+261 DMSEG
-266 ASNPRLTVFDDS
+266 VSNPRLTVFDNS
-278 GLSNSSTLFIGIDR
+278 GLSNSSTIFIGIDR
-292 TGPSIGTISVG
+292 TGPTMGTISIG
-303 DGSSWQQTTS
+303 DGSAWQQSTS
-313 ITLSNLIAGSNDGQ
+313 VTISNLISASSDGQ
-327 GSGVSHVEWSDDIGV
+327 GSGVSHIEWSDDIGV
-342 TWNSVSTDSTTLTM
+342 TWNVVNTDSTTLTM
-356 DEGIHNIA
+356 SEGVHDIA

-375 PSDTITIRVDA
+375 PSDTVTIRVDA
-386 TEPEADGWTVDELT
+386 TDPDGDGWIVDELT

-410 FSAIDGQSGI
+410 YVAADEQSGI
-420 DNTTSYIQYGF
+420 DTTASYIQYGF

-451 SGLEGT
+451 SGLDGI

-474 AVVFDVA
+474 AVVVDVA
-481 GNSMTTAPASY
+481 GNSVTTAPASY

-500 YWNETETNLDRLV
+500 YWNATETNLDRLV
-513 VRPGENT
+513 VRPGENF
-520 GNITITSVLESNQDY
+520 GNVTITSVLESNQDY
-535 GGSVV
+535 GGSVI

-550 SSTVQWTVMEARTLG
+550 TSTVQWTVMESRTLA

-578 NYTVPKTGQ
+578 NYTVPNSGQ
-587 FDLRLVI
+587 YDLRLVI
-594 DYANGIDEYDEGN
+594 DYADGIDEYDEGN

-612 VVTGAAITSAGLVPS
+612 VVTGAAITSAGIVPS

-641 VSHLQRRSND
+641 ISHLQRRSND

>member
-1 MLPRAKGTNKYGND
+1 
-15 IILANDITFTKLSKE
+15 
-30 AFLWVALK
+30 
-38 AEPKRLKTMQ
+38 MQ

-56 VFLLASLVS
+56 VFLLASIVF
-65 PLIDYNDKSDTLSD
+65 PIINYNDNSEILSQQNT
-79 SIVVKNSPSDIS
+79 VKNSPSNIS
-91 ITFSNGPNTNDDIT
+91 IAFSNGPNTNDDIT
-105 GIHTL
+105 GLHTL
-110 TFTLTGTGN
+110 TFTLSGTGN

-128 DSGTWSTVANLT
+128 DSGTWSTVTNLT

-155 GSYTLRATAWDD
+155 GTYTLRATAWDD
-167 DVANNTTAQS
+167 DVANNTSALS
-177 GQFNIVNHVPEITIF
+177 GQFNIVNHIPEITIF

-210 FDIEA
+210 FNIESDD
-215 NEAIS
+215 AIS

-228 DLKRATLT
+228 DLKRATLA

-241 GAPSAD
+241 GTPPAD
-247 GPGTLNYGWDWASG
+247 GPGTLAYGWDWASG
-261 NMSEG
+261 DMSEG
-266 ASNPRLTVFDDS
+266 VSNPRLTVFDNS
-278 GLSNSSTLFIGIDR
+278 GLSNSSTIFIGIDR
-292 TGPSIGTISVG
+292 TGPTMGTISIG
-303 DGSSWQQTTS
+303 DGSAWQQSTS
-313 ITLSNLIAGSNDGQ
+313 VTISNLISASSDGQ
-327 GSGVSHVEWSDDIGV
+327 GSGVSHIEWSDDIGV
-342 TWNSVSTDSTTLTM
+342 TWNVVNTDSTTLTM
-356 DEGIHNIA
+356 SEGVHDIA

-375 PSDTITIRVDA
+375 PSDTVTIRVDA
-386 TEPEADGWTVDELT
+386 TDPDGDGWIVDELT

-410 FSAIDGQSGI
+410 YVATDEQSGI
-420 DNTTSYIQYGF
+420 DTTASYIQYGF

-451 SGLEGT
+451 SGLDGI

-474 AVVFDVA
+474 AVVVDVA
-481 GNSMTTAPASY
+481 GNSVTTAPASY

-500 YWNETETNLDRLV
+500 YWNATETNLDRLV
-513 VRPGENT
+513 VRPGENF
-520 GNITITSVLESNQDY
+520 GNVTITSVLESNQDY
-535 GGSVV
+535 GGSVI

-550 SSTVQWTVMEARTLG
+550 TSTVQWTVMESRTLA

-578 NYTVPKTGQ
+578 NYTVPNSGQ
-587 FDLRLVI
+587 YDLRLVI
-594 DYANGIDEYDEGN
+594 DYADGIDEYDEGN

-612 VVTGAAITSAGLVPS
+612 VVTGAAITSAGIVPS

-641 VSHLQRRSND
+641 ISHLQRRSND

>member
-1 MLPRAKGTNKYGND
+1 
-15 IILANDITFTKLSKE
+15 
-30 AFLWVALK
+30 
-38 AEPKRLKTMQ
+38 MQ
-48 GRAASIVL
+48 GRAVSIAL

-65 PLIDYNDKSDTLSD
+65 PLLNYNDEINTLSD
-79 SIVVKNSPSDIS
+79 AVIVNNSPSNTS
-91 ITFSNGPNTNDDIT
+91 IAFSNGPNTDDNIT
-105 GIHTL
+105 GLHTL
-110 TFTLTGTGN
+110 TFTLSGTGN
-119 ISSILIEIL
+119 ISSILIEVL
-128 DSGTWSTVANLT
+128 DSGSWNLVTNLT
-140 GTPWLKHFDSTAYTN
+140 STPWLKHFDSTIYTN
-155 GSYTLRATAWDD
+155 GNYTLRATAWDD
-167 DVANNTTAQS
+167 DVANTTTAFS
-177 GQFNIVNHVPEITIF
+177 GEFNIVNHIPEITIF

-202 DSATDRAW
+202 DSVTDRAW
-210 FDIEA
+210 FNIES

-241 GAPSAD
+241 GSPPAD

-261 NMSEG
+261 DMPEG
-266 ASNPRLTVFDDS
+266 SWNPRLTVFDNS
-278 GLSNSSTLFIGIDR
+278 GLSNSSTIFIGIDR
-292 TGPSIGTISVG
+292 TGPSIGSVSIG
-303 DGSSWQQTTS
+303 DGSSWQQSTTV
-313 ITLSNLIAGSNDGQ
+313 TLSGLISGSDDSQ

-342 TWNSVSTDSTTLTM
+342 TWNSVYTDSTTLTM
-356 DEGIHNIA
+356 IEGIHNIA
-364 IRAIDNVGNTG
+364 FRAIDNVGNTG
-375 PSDTITIRVDA
+375 PSDTITIRVDS
-386 TEPEADGWTVDELT
+386 TDPEADGWTVDELT

-410 FSAIDGQSGI
+410 FNAIDEQSGI
-420 DNTTSYIQYGF
+420 DTTASYIQYGF

-451 SGLEGT
+451 NGLDGT
-457 VGLANWA
+457 VGLSNWA

-474 AVVFDVA
+474 AVVFDIA
-481 GNSMTTAPASY
+481 GNSITTAPASY

-513 VRPGENT
+513 VRPGESF

-565 TGSLSDST
+565 SGSLSDSN
-573 ETMIW
+573 ETLIW

-587 FDLRLVI
+587 YDLRLVI
-594 DYANGIDEYDEGN
+594 DYANVVDEYDEGN

-641 VSHLQRRSND
+641 ISHLQRRTNA

>member
-1 MLPRAKGTNKYGND
+1 ML
-15 IILANDITFTKLSKE
+15 I
-30 AFLWVALK
+30 
-38 AEPKRLKTMQ
+38 
-48 GRAASIVL
+48 
-56 VFLLASLVS
+56 FLLASIVS
-65 PLIDYNDKSDTLSD
+65 PLINYNENSEILSQQN
-79 SIVVKNSPSDIS
+79 IVKNSPSNIS
-91 ITFSNGPNTNDDIT
+91 IAFSNGPNTNDDIT
-105 GIHTL
+105 GLHTL
-110 TFTLTGTGN
+110 TFTLSGTGN

-128 DSGTWSTVANLT
+128 DSGTWSTVTNLT
-140 GTPWLKHFDSTAYTN
+140 GTPWLKHFDSTAYAN

-167 DVANNTTAQS
+167 DVANNTSALS
-177 GQFNIVNHVPEITIF
+177 GQFNIVNHIPEITIF

-210 FDIEA
+210 FNIESDD
-215 NEAIS
+215 AIS

-228 DLKRATLT
+228 DLKRATLS

-241 GAPSAD
+241 GTPPAD
-247 GPGTLNYGWDWASG
+247 GPGTLAYGWDWASG
-261 NMSEG
+261 DMSEG
-266 ASNPRLTVFDDS
+266 VSNPRLTVFDNS
-278 GLSNSSTLFIGIDR
+278 GLSNSSTIFIGIDR
-292 TGPSIGTISVG
+292 TGPTMGTISIG
-303 DGSSWQQTTS
+303 DGSAWQQSTS
-313 ITLSNLIAGSNDGQ
+313 VTISNLISASSDGQ
-327 GSGVSHVEWSDDIGV
+327 GSGVSHIEWSDDIGV
-342 TWNSVSTDSTTLTM
+342 TWNVVNTDSTTLTM
-356 DEGIHNIA
+356 SEGVHDIA

-375 PSDTITIRVDA
+375 PSDTVTIRVDA
-386 TEPEADGWTVDELT
+386 TDPDGDGWIVDELT

-410 FSAIDGQSGI
+410 YVATDEQSGI
-420 DNTTSYIQYGF
+420 DTTASYIQYGF

-451 SGLEGT
+451 SGLDGI

-474 AVVFDVA
+474 AVVVDVA
-481 GNSMTTAPASY
+481 GNSVTTAPASY

-500 YWNETETNLDRLV
+500 YWNATETNLDRLV
-513 VRPGENT
+513 VRPGENF
-520 GNITITSVLESNQDY
+520 GNVTITSVLESNQDY
-535 GGSVV
+535 GGSVI

-550 SSTVQWTVMEARTLG
+550 TSTVQWTVMESRTLA

-578 NYTVPKTGQ
+578 NYTVPNSGQ
-587 FDLRLVI
+587 YDLRLVI
-594 DYANGIDEYDEGN
+594 DYADGIDEYDEGN

-612 VVTGAAITSAGLVPS
+612 VVTGAAITSAGIVPS

-641 VSHLQRRSND
+641 ISHLQRRSND

>member
-1 MLPRAKGTNKYGND
+1 
-15 IILANDITFTKLSKE
+15 
-30 AFLWVALK
+30 
-38 AEPKRLKTMQ
+38 MQ
-48 GRAASIVL
+48 GRAVSIAL

-65 PLIDYNDKSDTLSD
+65 PLLNYNDEIGILPDA
-79 SIVVKNSPSDIS
+79 IIINNSPSNAS
-91 ITFSNGPNTNDDIT
+91 IAFGNGPNTDDNIT
-105 GIHTL
+105 GLHTL
-110 TFTLTGTGN
+110 TFTLSGTGN

-128 DSGTWSTVANLT
+128 DSGSWNLVTNLT
-140 GTPWLKHFDSTAYTN
+140 STPWLKHFDSTAYTN
-155 GSYTLRATAWDD
+155 DNYTLRATAWDD
-167 DVANNTTAQS
+167 DVANTTTALS
-177 GQFNIVNHVPEITIF
+177 GEFNIVNHIPEITIF

-202 DSATDRAW
+202 DSVTDRAW
-210 FDIEA
+210 FNIES

-241 GAPSAD
+241 SAPLAD
-247 GPGTLNYGWDWASG
+247 GPGTLSYGWDWASG

-266 ASNPRLTVFDDS
+266 SSNPRLTVYDNS
-278 GLSNSSTLFIGIDR
+278 GLSNTSTIFIGIDR
-292 TGPSIGTISVG
+292 TGPSIGSVVIG
-303 DGSSWQQTTS
+303 DGSSWQQSTTV
-313 ITLSNLIAGSNDGQ
+313 TLTGLISGSDDAQ

-342 TWNSVSTDSTTLTM
+342 TWNSVYNDSTTLTM
-356 DEGIHNIA
+356 IEGIHNIA
-364 IRAIDNVGNTG
+364 FRAIDNVGNTG

-386 TEPEADGWTVDELT
+386 TDPEADGWTVDELT

-410 FSAIDGQSGI
+410 FSAIDEQSGI
-420 DNTTSYIQYGF
+420 DTTASYIQYGF

-451 SGLEGT
+451 NGLDGT
-457 VGLANWA
+457 VGLSNWA
-464 TKSRQHLMLQ
+464 TKSRQHLMLR
-474 AVVFDVA
+474 AVVYDIA
-481 GNSMTTAPASY
+481 GNSITTAPASY

-513 VRPGENT
+513 VRPGESF
-520 GNITITSVLESNQDY
+520 GNVTITSVLESNQDY

-565 TGSLSDST
+565 SGSLSDST
-573 ETMIW
+573 ESMIW

-587 FDLRLVI
+587 YDLRLVI
-594 DYANGIDEYDEGN
+594 DYANVVDEYDEGN

-612 VVTGAAITSAGLVPS
+612 VVTGAAITSAGIVPS

-641 VSHLQRRSND
+641 ISHLQRRTNA

>member
-1 MLPRAKGTNKYGND
+1 
-15 IILANDITFTKLSKE
+15 
-30 AFLWVALK
+30 
-38 AEPKRLKTMQ
+38 MQ
-48 GRAASIVL
+48 GRAVSIAL

-65 PLIDYNDKSDTLSD
+65 PLLNYNDDIDTLPD
-79 SIVVKNSPSDIS
+79 AIIVNNSPSNTS
-91 ITFSNGPNTNDDIT
+91 IAFGNGPNTDDNIT
-105 GIHTL
+105 GLHTL
-110 TFTLTGTGN
+110 TFTLSGTGN

-128 DSGTWSTVANLT
+128 DSGSWSLVTNLT
-140 GTPWLKHFDSTAYTN
+140 STPWLKHFDSTAYTN
-155 GSYTLRATAWDD
+155 GNYTLRATAWDD
-167 DVANNTTAQS
+167 DVANTTTALS
-177 GQFNIVNHVPEITIF
+177 GEFNIVNHIPEITIF

-202 DSATDRAW
+202 DSVTDRAW
-210 FDIEA
+210 FNIES

-241 GAPSAD
+241 SAPLAD

-266 ASNPRLTVFDDS
+266 SSNPRLTVYDNS
-278 GLSNSSTLFIGIDR
+278 GLSNTSTIFIGIDR
-292 TGPSIGTISVG
+292 TGPSIGSVVIG
-303 DGSSWQQTTS
+303 DGSSWQQSTTV
-313 ITLSNLIAGSNDGQ
+313 TLSGLISGSDDAQ

-342 TWNSVSTDSTTLTM
+342 TWNSVYNDSTTLTM
-356 DEGIHNIA
+356 IEGIHNIA
-364 IRAIDNVGNTG
+364 FRAIDNVGNTG

-386 TEPEADGWTVDELT
+386 TDPEAIGWTVDELT
-400 TSKIGGANVS
+400 TSKVGGANVS
-410 FSAIDGQSGI
+410 FSALDEQSGI
-420 DNTTSYIQYGF
+420 DTSASYIQYGF

-451 SGLEGT
+451 NGLDGT
-457 VGLANWA
+457 VGLSNWA

-474 AVVFDVA
+474 AVVYDIA
-481 GNSMTTAPASY
+481 GNSITTAPASY

-513 VRPGENT
+513 VRPGENF

-565 TGSLSDST
+565 SGSLSDST
-573 ETMIW
+573 ESMIW

-587 FDLRLVI
+587 YDLRLVI
-594 DYANGIDEYDEGN
+594 DYANVVDEYDEGN

-612 VVTGAAITSAGLVPS
+612 VVTGAAITSAGIVPS

-641 VSHLQRRSND
+641 ISHLQRRTNA

>member
-1 MLPRAKGTNKYGND
+1 
-15 IILANDITFTKLSKE
+15 
-30 AFLWVALK
+30 
-38 AEPKRLKTMQ
+38 
-48 GRAASIVL
+48 VL
-56 VFLLASLVS
+56 IFLLASIVS
-65 PLIDYNDKSDTLSD
+65 PLINYNENSEILSQQN
-79 SIVVKNSPSDIS
+79 IVKNSPSNIS
-91 ITFSNGPNTNDDIT
+91 IAFSNGPNTNDDIT
-105 GIHTL
+105 GLHTL
-110 TFTLTGTGN
+110 TFTLSGTGN

-128 DSGTWSTVANLT
+128 DSGTWSTVTNLT
-140 GTPWLKHFDSTAYTN
+140 GTPWLKHFDSTAYAN

-167 DVANNTTAQS
+167 DVANNTSALS
-177 GQFNIVNHVPEITIF
+177 GQFNIVNHIPEITIF

-210 FDIEA
+210 FNIESDD
-215 NEAIS
+215 AIS

-228 DLKRATLT
+228 DLKRATLS

-241 GAPSAD
+241 GTPPAD
-247 GPGTLNYGWDWASG
+247 GPGTLAYGWDWASG
-261 NMSEG
+261 DMSEG
-266 ASNPRLTVFDDS
+266 VSNPRLTVFDNS
-278 GLSNSSTLFIGIDR
+278 GLSNSSTIFIGIDR
-292 TGPSIGTISVG
+292 TGPTMGTISIG
-303 DGSSWQQTTS
+303 DGSAWQQSTS
-313 ITLSNLIAGSNDGQ
+313 VTLSNLISASSDGQ

-342 TWNSVSTDSTTLTM
+342 TWNIVNTDSTTLTI
-356 DEGIHNIA
+356 DEGVHDIA

-375 PSDTITIRVDA
+375 PSNTFTIKVDA
-386 TEPEADGWTVDELT
+386 TDPDGDGWIVDELT

-410 FSAIDGQSGI
+410 YVATDEQSGI
-420 DNTTSYIQYGF
+420 DTTASYIQYGF

-451 SGLEGT
+451 NGLDGI

-474 AVVFDVA
+474 AVVVDVA
-481 GNSMTTAPASY
+481 GNSVTTAPASY

-500 YWNETETNLDRLV
+500 YWNATETNLDRLV
-513 VRPGENT
+513 VRPGENF
-520 GNITITSVLESNQDY
+520 GNVTITSVLESNQDY
-535 GGSVV
+535 GGSVI

-550 SSTVQWTVMEARTLG
+550 TSTVQWTVMESRTLA

-578 NYTVPKTGQ
+578 NYTVPNSGQ
-587 FDLRLVI
+587 YDLRLVI
-594 DYANGIDEYDEGN
+594 DYADGIDEYDEGN

-612 VVTGAAITSAGLVPS
+612 VVTGAAITSAGIVPS

-641 VSHLQRRSND
+641 ISHLQRRSND

>member
-1 MLPRAKGTNKYGND
+1 
-15 IILANDITFTKLSKE
+15 
-30 AFLWVALK
+30 
-38 AEPKRLKTMQ
+38 MQ
-48 GRAASIVL
+48 GRAVSIAL

-65 PLIDYNDKSDTLSD
+65 PLLNYNDDIDTLPD
-79 SIVVKNSPSDIS
+79 AIIVNNSPSNTS
-91 ITFSNGPNTNDDIT
+91 IAFGNGPNTDDNIT
-105 GIHTL
+105 GLHTL
-110 TFTLTGTGN
+110 TFTLSGTGN

-128 DSGTWSTVANLT
+128 DSGSWSLVTNLT
-140 GTPWLKHFDSTAYTN
+140 STPWLKHFDSTAYTN
-155 GSYTLRATAWDD
+155 GNYTLRATAWDD
-167 DVANNTTAQS
+167 DVANTTTALS
-177 GQFNIVNHVPEITIF
+177 GEFNIVNHIPEITIF

-202 DSATDRAW
+202 DSVTDRAW
-210 FDIEA
+210 FNIES

-241 GAPSAD
+241 SAPLAD

-266 ASNPRLTVFDDS
+266 SSNPRLTVYDNS
-278 GLSNSSTLFIGIDR
+278 GLSNTSTIFIGIDR
-292 TGPSIGTISVG
+292 TGPSIGSVVIG
-303 DGSSWQQTTS
+303 DGSSWQQSTTV
-313 ITLSNLIAGSNDGQ
+313 TLSGLISGSDDAQ

-342 TWNSVSTDSTTLTM
+342 TWNSVYNDSTTLTM
-356 DEGIHNIA
+356 IEGIHNIA
-364 IRAIDNVGNTG
+364 FRAIDNVGNTG

-386 TEPEADGWTVDELT
+386 TDPEAIGWTVDELT
-400 TSKIGGANVS
+400 TSKVGGANVS
-410 FSAIDGQSGI
+410 FSALDEQSGI
-420 DNTTSYIQYGF
+420 DTSASYIQYGF

-451 SGLEGT
+451 NGLDGT
-457 VGLANWA
+457 VGLSNWA

-474 AVVFDVA
+474 AVVYDIA
-481 GNSMTTAPASY
+481 GNSITTAPASY

-513 VRPGENT
+513 VRPGENF
-520 GNITITSVLESNQDY
+520 GNVTITSVLESNQDY

-565 TGSLSDST
+565 SGSLSDST
-573 ETMIW
+573 ESMIW

-587 FDLRLVI
+587 YDLRLVI
-594 DYANGIDEYDEGN
+594 DYANVVDEYDEGN

-612 VVTGAAITSAGLVPS
+612 VVTGAAITSAGIVPS

-641 VSHLQRRSND
+641 ISHLQRRTNA

>member
-1 MLPRAKGTNKYGND
+1 ML
-15 IILANDITFTKLSKE
+15 I
-30 AFLWVALK
+30 
-38 AEPKRLKTMQ
+38 
-48 GRAASIVL
+48 
-56 VFLLASLVS
+56 FLLASIVS
-65 PLIDYNDKSDTLSD
+65 PLINYNENSEILSQQN
-79 SIVVKNSPSDIS
+79 IVKNSPSNIS
-91 ITFSNGPNTNDDIT
+91 IAFSNGPNTNDDIT
-105 GIHTL
+105 GLHTL
-110 TFTLTGTGN
+110 TFTLSGTGN

-128 DSGTWSTVANLT
+128 DSGTWSTVTNLT
-140 GTPWLKHFDSTAYTN
+140 GTPWLKHFDSTAYAN

-167 DVANNTTAQS
+167 DVANNTSALS
-177 GQFNIVNHVPEITIF
+177 GQFNIVNHIPEITIF

-210 FDIEA
+210 FNIESDD
-215 NEAIS
+215 AIS

-228 DLKRATLT
+228 DLKRATLS

-241 GAPSAD
+241 GTPPAD
-247 GPGTLNYGWDWASG
+247 GPGTLAYGWDWASG
-261 NMSEG
+261 DMSEG
-266 ASNPRLTVFDDS
+266 VSNPRLTVFDNS
-278 GLSNSSTLFIGIDR
+278 GLSNSSTIFIGIDR
-292 TGPSIGTISVG
+292 TGPTMGTISIG
-303 DGSSWQQTTS
+303 DGSAWQQSTS
-313 ITLSNLIAGSNDGQ
+313 VTLSNLISASSDGQ

-342 TWNSVSTDSTTLTM
+342 TWNVVNTDSTTLTI
-356 DEGIHNIA
+356 DEGVHDIA

-375 PSDTITIRVDA
+375 PSNTFTIKVDA
-386 TEPEADGWTVDELT
+386 TDPDGDGWIVDELT

-410 FSAIDGQSGI
+410 YVATDEQSGI
-420 DNTTSYIQYGF
+420 DTTASYIQYGF

-451 SGLEGT
+451 NGLDGI

-474 AVVFDVA
+474 AVVVDVA
-481 GNSMTTAPASY
+481 GNSVTTAPASY

-500 YWNETETNLDRLV
+500 YWNATETNLDRLV
-513 VRPGENT
+513 VRPGENF
-520 GNITITSVLESNQDY
+520 GNVTITSVLESNQDY
-535 GGSVV
+535 GGSVI

-550 SSTVQWTVMEARTLG
+550 TSTVQWTVMESRTLA

-578 NYTVPKTGQ
+578 NYTVPNSGQ
-587 FDLRLVI
+587 YDLRLVI
-594 DYANGIDEYDEGN
+594 DYADGIDEYDEGN

-612 VVTGAAITSAGLVPS
+612 VVTGAAITSAGIVPS

-641 VSHLQRRSND
+641 ISHLQRRSND

>member
-1 MLPRAKGTNKYGND
+1 
-15 IILANDITFTKLSKE
+15 
-30 AFLWVALK
+30 
-38 AEPKRLKTMQ
+38 MQ
-48 GRAASIVL
+48 GRAVSIAL

-65 PLIDYNDKSDTLSD
+65 PLLNYNDDINTLSD
-79 SIVVKNSPSDIS
+79 VIIVNNSPSNTS
-91 ITFSNGPNTNDDIT
+91 IAFSNGPNTDDNIT
-105 GIHTL
+105 GLHTL
-110 TFTLTGTGN
+110 TFTLSGTGN

-128 DSGTWSTVANLT
+128 DSGSWNLVTNLT
-140 GTPWLKHFDSTAYTN
+140 STPWLKHFDSTVYTN
-155 GSYTLRATAWDD
+155 GNYTLRATAWDD
-167 DVANNTTAQS
+167 DVANTTTALS
-177 GQFNIVNHVPEITIF
+177 GEFNITNHIPEITIF
-192 KVLNPDYGTG
+192 TVLNPDYGTG
-202 DSATDRAW
+202 DSVTDRAW
-210 FDIEA
+210 FNIES

-241 GAPSAD
+241 SSPSAD
-247 GPGTLNYGWDWASG
+247 GPVTLNYGWDWASG

-266 ASNPRLTVFDDS
+266 SSNPRLTVFDNS
-278 GLSNSSTLFIGIDR
+278 GLSNSSTIFIGIDR
-292 TGPSIGTISVG
+292 TGPSIGSVSIG
-303 DGSSWQQTTS
+303 DGSSWQQSTTV
-313 ITLSNLIAGSNDGQ
+313 TLSGLISGSDDSQ

-342 TWNSVSTDSTTLTM
+342 TWNAVYNDSTTLTM
-356 DEGIHNIA
+356 IEGVHNIA
-364 IRAIDNVGNTG
+364 FRAIDNVGNTG
-375 PSDTITIRVDA
+375 PSNTITIRVDG
-386 TEPEADGWTVDELT
+386 TQPEADGWTVDELT

-410 FSAIDGQSGI
+410 FSAIDEQSGI
-420 DNTTSYIQYGF
+420 DTTASYIQYGF

-446 ITLGT
+446 ITLGAN
-451 SGLEGT
+451 GLDGT
-457 VGLANWA
+457 VGLSNWA

-474 AVVFDVA
+474 AVVFDIA
-481 GNSMTTAPASY
+481 GNSITTAPASY

-513 VRPGENT
+513 VRPGESF

-565 TGSLSDST
+565 SGSLSDSN
-573 ETMIW
+573 ETLIW

-587 FDLRLVI
+587 YDLRLVI
-594 DYANGIDEYDEGN
+594 DYSNVVDEYDEGN

-641 VSHLQRRSND
+641 ISHLQRRTNA

>member
-1 MLPRAKGTNKYGND
+1 
-15 IILANDITFTKLSKE
+15 
-30 AFLWVALK
+30 
-38 AEPKRLKTMQ
+38 
-48 GRAASIVL
+48 
-56 VFLLASLVS
+56 
-65 PLIDYNDKSDTLSD
+65 LSD
-79 SIVVKNSPSDIS
+79 AIIVNNSPSNTS
-91 ITFSNGPNTNDDIT
+91 IAFSNGPNADDNIT
-105 GIHTL
+105 GLHTL
-110 TFTLTGTGN
+110 TFTLSGTGN
-119 ISSILIEIL
+119 ISSILIEIF
-128 DSGTWSTVANLT
+128 DSGSWNLVTNLT
-140 GTPWLKHFDSTAYTN
+140 STPWLKHFDSTAYTN
-155 GSYTLRATAWDD
+155 GNYTLRATAWDD
-167 DVANNTTAQS
+167 DVANTTIAL
-177 GQFNIVNHVPEITIF
+177 GEEFNIANHIPEITIF
-192 KVLNPDYGTG
+192 KVLNSDYGTG
-202 DSATDRAW
+202 DSVTDRAW
-210 FDIEA
+210 FNIESD
-215 NEAIS
+215 EAIS

-241 GAPSAD
+241 SSPLAD
-247 GPGTLNYGWDWASG
+247 GPVTLNYGWDWASG

-266 ASNPRLTVFDDS
+266 SSNPRLTVFDNS
-278 GLSNSSTLFIGIDR
+278 GLSNSSTIFIGIDR
-292 TGPSIGTISVG
+292 TGPSIGSITIG
-303 DGSSWQQTTS
+303 DGSSWQQSTTV
-313 ITLSNLIAGSNDGQ
+313 TLSGLITGSDDSQ

-342 TWNSVSTDSTTLTM
+342 TWNAVYNDSTTLTM
-356 DEGIHNIA
+356 IEGVHNIA
-364 IRAIDNVGNTG
+364 FRAIDNVGNTG
-375 PSDTITIRVDA
+375 PSNTITIRVDG
-386 TEPEADGWTVDELT
+386 TQPEADGWTVDELT

-410 FSAIDGQSGI
+410 FSAIDEQSGI
-420 DNTTSYIQYGF
+420 DTTASYIQYGF

-446 ITLGT
+446 ITLGAN
-451 SGLEGT
+451 GLDGT
-457 VGLANWA
+457 VGLSNWA

-474 AVVFDVA
+474 AVVFDIA
-481 GNSMTTAPASY
+481 GNSITTAPASY

-513 VRPGENT
+513 VRPGESF

-565 TGSLSDST
+565 SGSLSDSN
-573 ETMIW
+573 ETLIW

-587 FDLRLVI
+587 YDLRLVI
-594 DYANGIDEYDEGN
+594 DYSNVVDEYDEGN

-641 VSHLQRRSND
+641 ISHLQRRTNA

>member
-1 MLPRAKGTNKYGND
+1 
-15 IILANDITFTKLSKE
+15 
-30 AFLWVALK
+30 
-38 AEPKRLKTMQ
+38 MQ

-56 VFLLASLVS
+56 IFLLVS
-65 PLIDYNDKSDTLSD
+65 IVFPIINYNDDSEILSEQNT
-79 SIVVKNSPSDIS
+79 VKNSPSNIS
-91 ITFSNGPNTNDDIT
+91 IAFSNGPNTNDDIT
-105 GIHTL
+105 GLHTL
-110 TFTLTGTGN
+110 TFTLSGTGN

-128 DSGTWSTVANLT
+128 DSGTWSTVTNLT
-140 GTPWLKHFDSTAYTN
+140 GTPWLKHFDSTAYAN

-167 DVANNTTAQS
+167 DVANTSSALS
-177 GQFNIVNHVPEITIF
+177 GQFNIVNHIPEITIF

-210 FDIEA
+210 FNIESDD
-215 NEAIS
+215 AIS

-228 DLKRATLT
+228 DLKRATLS

-241 GAPSAD
+241 GTPPAD
-247 GPGTLNYGWDWASG
+247 GPGTIAYGWDWASG
-261 NMSEG
+261 DMSEG
-266 ASNPRLTVFDDS
+266 VSNPRLTVFDDS
-278 GLSNSSTLFIGIDR
+278 GLSNSSTIFIGIDR
-292 TGPSIGTISVG
+292 TGPTMGTISVG
-303 DGSSWQQTTS
+303 EGSTWQQSTS
-313 ITLSNLIAGSNDGQ
+313 VSLSNLISASSDGQ

-342 TWNSVSTDSTTLTM
+342 TWNAVNTDSTTLTLN
-356 DEGIHNIA
+356 EGVHDIA

-375 PSDTITIRVDA
+375 PSDTFTIRVDA
-386 TEPEADGWTVDELT
+386 TDPEGDGWIVDELT

-410 FSAIDGQSGI
+410 YVATDEQSGI
-420 DNTTSYIQYGF
+420 DTTASYIQYGF

-451 SGLEGT
+451 SGLDGI

-474 AVVFDVA
+474 AVVVDVA
-481 GNSMTTAPASY
+481 GNSVTTAPASY

-500 YWNETETNLDRLV
+500 YWNATETNLDRLV
-513 VRPGENT
+513 VRPGENF
-520 GNITITSVLESNQDY
+520 GNVTITSVLESNQDY
-535 GGSVV
+535 GGSVI

-550 SSTVQWTVMEARTLG
+550 TSTVQWTVMESRTLA

-578 NYTVPKTGQ
+578 NYTVPNSGQ
-587 FDLRLVI
+587 YDLRLVI
-594 DYANGIDEYDEGN
+594 DYADGIDEYDEGN

-612 VVTGAAITSAGLVPS
+612 VVTGAAITSAGIVPS

-635 LFAGIV
+635 LFAGIAI
-641 VSHLQRRSND
+641 SHLQRRSND

>member
-1 MLPRAKGTNKYGND
+1 
-15 IILANDITFTKLSKE
+15 
-30 AFLWVALK
+30 
-38 AEPKRLKTMQ
+38 MQ

-56 VFLLASLVS
+56 IFLLASIVS
-65 PLIDYNDKSDTLSD
+65 PLINYNENSEILSQQN
-79 SIVVKNSPSDIS
+79 IVKNSPSNIS
-91 ITFSNGPNTNDDIT
+91 IAFSNGPNTNDDIT
-105 GIHTL
+105 GLHTL
-110 TFTLTGTGN
+110 TFTLSGTGN

-128 DSGTWSTVANLT
+128 DSWTWSTVTNLT
-140 GTPWLKHFDSTAYTN
+140 GTPWLKHFDSTAYAN

-167 DVANNTTAQS
+167 DVANNTSALS
-177 GQFNIVNHVPEITIF
+177 GQFNIVNHIPEITIF

-210 FDIEA
+210 FNIESDD
-215 NEAIS
+215 AIS

-228 DLKRATLT
+228 DLKRATLS

-241 GAPSAD
+241 GTPPAD
-247 GPGTLNYGWDWASG
+247 GPGTLAYGWDWASG
-261 NMSEG
+261 DMSEG
-266 ASNPRLTVFDDS
+266 VSNPRLTVFDNS
-278 GLSNSSTLFIGIDR
+278 GLSNSSTIFIGIDR
-292 TGPSIGTISVG
+292 TGPTMGTISIG
-303 DGSSWQQTTS
+303 DGSAWQQSTS
-313 ITLSNLIAGSNDGQ
+313 VTLSNLISASSDGQ

-342 TWNSVSTDSTTLTM
+342 TWNIVNTDSTTLTI
-356 DEGIHNIA
+356 DEGVHDIA

-375 PSDTITIRVDA
+375 PSNTFTIKVDA
-386 TEPEADGWTVDELT
+386 TDPDGDGWIVDELT

-410 FSAIDGQSGI
+410 YVATDEQSGI
-420 DNTTSYIQYGF
+420 DTTASYIQYGF

-451 SGLEGT
+451 NGLDGI

-474 AVVFDVA
+474 AVVVDVA
-481 GNSMTTAPASY
+481 GNSVTPAPASY

-500 YWNETETNLDRLV
+500 YWNATETNLDRLV
-513 VRPGENT
+513 VRPGENF
-520 GNITITSVLESNQDY
+520 GNVTITSVLESNQDY
-535 GGSVV
+535 GGSVI

-550 SSTVQWTVMEARTLG
+550 TSTVQWTVMESRTLA

-578 NYTVPKTGQ
+578 NYTVPNSGQ
-587 FDLRLVI
+587 YDLRLVI
-594 DYANGIDEYDEGN
+594 EYADGIDEYDEGN

-612 VVTGAAITSAGLVPS
+612 VVTGAAITSAGIVPS

-641 VSHLQRRSND
+641 ISHLQRRSND

>member
-1 MLPRAKGTNKYGND
+1 
-15 IILANDITFTKLSKE
+15 
-30 AFLWVALK
+30 
-38 AEPKRLKTMQ
+38 MQ
-48 GRAASIVL
+48 GRAVSIAL

-65 PLIDYNDKSDTLSD
+65 PLLNYNDDIDTLPD
-79 SIVVKNSPSDIS
+79 AIIVNNSPSNTS
-91 ITFSNGPNTNDDIT
+91 IAFGNGPNTDDNIT
-105 GIHTL
+105 GLHTL
-110 TFTLTGTGN
+110 TFTLSGTGN

-128 DSGTWSTVANLT
+128 DSGSWNLVTNLT
-140 GTPWLKHFDSTAYTN
+140 STPWLKHFDSTAYTN
-155 GSYTLRATAWDD
+155 GNYTLRATAWDD
-167 DVANNTTAQS
+167 DVANTTTALS
-177 GQFNIVNHVPEITIF
+177 GEFNIVNHIPEITIF

-202 DSATDRAW
+202 DSVTDRAW
-210 FDIEA
+210 FNIES

-241 GAPSAD
+241 SAPLAD
-247 GPGTLNYGWDWASG
+247 GPGTLSYGWDWASG

-266 ASNPRLTVFDDS
+266 SSNPRLTVYDNS
-278 GLSNSSTLFIGIDR
+278 GLSNTSTIFIGIDR
-292 TGPSIGTISVG
+292 TGPSIGSVVIG
-303 DGSSWQQTTS
+303 DGSSWQQSTTV
-313 ITLSNLIAGSNDGQ
+313 TLSGLISGSDDAQ

-342 TWNSVSTDSTTLTM
+342 TWNSVYNDSTTLTM
-356 DEGIHNIA
+356 IEGIHNIA
-364 IRAIDNVGNTG
+364 FRAIDNVGNTG

-386 TEPEADGWTVDELT
+386 TDPEAIGWTVDELT
-400 TSKIGGANVS
+400 TSKVGGANVS
-410 FSAIDGQSGI
+410 FSALDEQSGI
-420 DNTTSYIQYGF
+420 DTSASYIQYGF

-451 SGLEGT
+451 NGLDGT
-457 VGLANWA
+457 VGLSNWA

-474 AVVFDVA
+474 AVVYDIA
-481 GNSMTTAPASY
+481 GNSITTAPASY

-513 VRPGENT
+513 VRPGENF

-565 TGSLSDST
+565 SGSLSDST
-573 ETMIW
+573 ESMIW

-587 FDLRLVI
+587 YDLRLVI
-594 DYANGIDEYDEGN
+594 DYANVVDEYDEGN

-612 VVTGAAITSAGLVPS
+612 VVTGAAITSAGIVPS

-641 VSHLQRRSND
+641 ISHLQRRTNA

>member
-1 MLPRAKGTNKYGND
+1 
-15 IILANDITFTKLSKE
+15 
-30 AFLWVALK
+30 
-38 AEPKRLKTMQ
+38 MQ
-48 GRAASIVL
+48 GRAVSIAL

-65 PLIDYNDKSDTLSD
+65 PLLNYNDEINTLSD
-79 SIVVKNSPSDIS
+79 AVIVNNSPSNTS
-91 ITFSNGPNTNDDIT
+91 IAFSNGPNTDDNIT
-105 GIHTL
+105 GLHTL
-110 TFTLTGTGN
+110 TFTLSGTGN
-119 ISSILIEIL
+119 ISSILIEVL
-128 DSGTWSTVANLT
+128 DSGSWNLVTNLT
-140 GTPWLKHFDSTAYTN
+140 STPWLKHFDSTIYTN
-155 GSYTLRATAWDD
+155 GNYTLRATAWDD
-167 DVANNTTAQS
+167 DVANTTTALS
-177 GQFNIVNHVPEITIF
+177 GEFNIVNHIPEITIF

-202 DSATDRAW
+202 DSVTDRAW
-210 FDIEA
+210 FNIES

-241 GAPSAD
+241 GSPPAD

-261 NMSEG
+261 DMPEG
-266 ASNPRLTVFDDS
+266 SWNPRLTVFDNS
-278 GLSNSSTLFIGIDR
+278 GLSNSSTIFIGIDR
-292 TGPSIGTISVG
+292 TGPSIGSVSIG
-303 DGSSWQQTTS
+303 DGSSWQQSTTV
-313 ITLSNLIAGSNDGQ
+313 TLSGLISGSDDSQ

-342 TWNSVSTDSTTLTM
+342 TWNSVYTDSTTLTM
-356 DEGIHNIA
+356 IEGIHNIA
-364 IRAIDNVGNTG
+364 FRAIDNVGNTG
-375 PSDTITIRVDA
+375 PSDTITIRVDS
-386 TEPEADGWTVDELT
+386 TDPEADGWTVDELT

-410 FSAIDGQSGI
+410 FNAIDEQSGI
-420 DNTTSYIQYGF
+420 DTTASYIQYGF

-451 SGLEGT
+451 NGLDGT
-457 VGLANWA
+457 VGLSNWA

-474 AVVFDVA
+474 AVVFDIA
-481 GNSMTTAPASY
+481 GNSITTAPASY

-513 VRPGENT
+513 VRPGESF

-565 TGSLSDST
+565 SGSLSDSN
-573 ETMIW
+573 ETLIW

-587 FDLRLVI
+587 YDLRLVI
-594 DYANGIDEYDEGN
+594 DYANVVDEYDEGN

-641 VSHLQRRSND
+641 ISHLQRRTNA

>member
-1 MLPRAKGTNKYGND
+1 
-15 IILANDITFTKLSKE
+15 
-30 AFLWVALK
+30 
-38 AEPKRLKTMQ
+38 MQ

-56 VFLLASLVS
+56 IFLLASIVS
-65 PLIDYNDKSDTLSD
+65 PLINYNENSEILSQQN
-79 SIVVKNSPSDIS
+79 IVKNSPSNIS
-91 ITFSNGPNTNDDIT
+91 IAFSNGPNTNDDIT
-105 GIHTL
+105 GLHTL
-110 TFTLTGTGN
+110 TFTLSGTGN

-128 DSGTWSTVANLT
+128 DSGAWSAVTNLT
-140 GTPWLKHFDSTAYTN
+140 GTPWLKHFDSTAYAN

-167 DVANNTTAQS
+167 DVANNTSALS
-177 GQFNIVNHVPEITIF
+177 GQFNIVNHIPEITIF

-210 FDIEA
+210 FNIESDD
-215 NEAIS
+215 AIS

-228 DLKRATLT
+228 DLKRATLS

-241 GAPSAD
+241 GTPPAD
-247 GPGTLNYGWDWASG
+247 GPGTLAYGWDWASG
-261 NMSEG
+261 DMSEG
-266 ASNPRLTVFDDS
+266 VSNPRLTVFDNS
-278 GLSNSSTLFIGIDR
+278 GLSNSSTIFIGIDR
-292 TGPSIGTISVG
+292 TGPTMGTISIG
-303 DGSSWQQTTS
+303 DGSAWQQSTS
-313 ITLSNLIAGSNDGQ
+313 VTLSNLISASSDGQ

-342 TWNSVSTDSTTLTM
+342 TWNIVNTDSTTLTI
-356 DEGIHNIA
+356 DEGVHDIA

-375 PSDTITIRVDA
+375 PSNTFTIKVDA
-386 TEPEADGWTVDELT
+386 TDPDGDGWIVDELT

-410 FSAIDGQSGI
+410 YVATDEQSGI
-420 DNTTSYIQYGF
+420 DTTASYIQYGF

-451 SGLEGT
+451 NGLDGI

-474 AVVFDVA
+474 AVVVDVA
-481 GNSMTTAPASY
+481 GNSVTTAPASY

-500 YWNETETNLDRLV
+500 YWNATETNLDRLV
-513 VRPGENT
+513 VRPGENF
-520 GNITITSVLESNQDY
+520 GNVTITSVLESNQDY
-535 GGSVV
+535 GGSVI

-550 SSTVQWTVMEARTLG
+550 TSTVQWTVMESRTLA

-578 NYTVPKTGQ
+578 NYTVPNSGQ
-587 FDLRLVI
+587 YDLRLVI
-594 DYANGIDEYDEGN
+594 DYADGIDEYDEGN

-612 VVTGAAITSAGLVPS
+612 VVTGAAITSAGIVPS

-641 VSHLQRRSND
+641 ISHLQRRSND

>member
-1 MLPRAKGTNKYGND
+1 
-15 IILANDITFTKLSKE
+15 
-30 AFLWVALK
+30 
-38 AEPKRLKTMQ
+38 MQ
-48 GRAASIVL
+48 GRAVSIVL
-56 VFLLASLVS
+56 VFLLASLAS
-65 PLIDYNDKSDTLSD
+65 PLLNYNDDIDTLPD
-79 SIVVKNSPSDIS
+79 AILVNNSPSNTS
-91 ITFSNGPNTNDDIT
+91 IAFSNGPNSDDNIT
-105 GIHTL
+105 GLHTL
-110 TFTLTGTGN
+110 TFTLSGTGN

-128 DSGTWSTVANLT
+128 DSGSWNLVTNLT
-140 GTPWLKHFDSTAYTN
+140 STPWLKHFDSTAYTN
-155 GSYTLRATAWDD
+155 GNYTLRATAWDD
-167 DVANNTTAQS
+167 DVANTTTAFS
-177 GQFNIVNHVPEITIF
+177 GEFNISNHIPEITIF
-192 KVLNPDYGTG
+192 KALNPDYGTG
-202 DSATDRAW
+202 DSVTDRAW
-210 FDIEA
+210 FNIESD
-215 NEAIS
+215 EAIS

-228 DLKRATLT
+228 DLKRATLA

-241 GAPSAD
+241 SSPPAD

-266 ASNPRLTVFDDS
+266 SSNPRLTVFDNS
-278 GLSNSSTLFIGIDR
+278 GLSNSSTIFIGIDR
-292 TGPSIGTISVG
+292 TGPSIGSVSIG
-303 DGSSWQQTTS
+303 DGSSWQQSTTV
-313 ITLSNLIAGSNDGQ
+313 TLSGLISGSDDSQ

-342 TWNSVSTDSTTLTM
+342 TWNSVYNDSTTLTM
-356 DEGIHNIA
+356 IEGIHNIA
-364 IRAIDNVGNTG
+364 FRAIDNVGNTG
-375 PSDTITIRVDA
+375 PSNTITIRVDA

-410 FSAIDGQSGI
+410 FSAIDEQSGI
-420 DNTTSYIQYGF
+420 DTTASYIQYGF

-451 SGLEGT
+451 NGLDGT
-457 VGLANWA
+457 VGLSNWA

-474 AVVFDVA
+474 AVVFDLA
-481 GNSMTTAPASY
+481 GNSITTAPASY

-513 VRPGENT
+513 VRPGESF

-565 TGSLSDST
+565 SGSLSDSN
-573 ETMIW
+573 ETLIW

-587 FDLRLVI
+587 YDLRLVI
-594 DYANGIDEYDEGN
+594 DYGNVVDEYDEGN

-612 VVTGAAITSAGLVPS
+612 VVTGAAVTSAGLVPS

-641 VSHLQRRSND
+641 ISHLQRRTNA

>member
-1 MLPRAKGTNKYGND
+1 
-15 IILANDITFTKLSKE
+15 
-30 AFLWVALK
+30 
-38 AEPKRLKTMQ
+38 MQ
-48 GRAASIVL
+48 GRAVSIAL

-65 PLIDYNDKSDTLSD
+65 PLLNYNDDIDTLPD
-79 SIVVKNSPSDIS
+79 AIIVNNSPSNTS
-91 ITFSNGPNTNDDIT
+91 IAFGNGPNTDDNIT
-105 GIHTL
+105 GLHTL
-110 TFTLTGTGN
+110 TFTLSGTGN

-128 DSGTWSTVANLT
+128 DSGSWSLVTNLT
-140 GTPWLKHFDSTAYTN
+140 STPWLKHFDSTAYTN
-155 GSYTLRATAWDD
+155 GNYTLRATAWDD
-167 DVANNTTAQS
+167 DVANTTTALS
-177 GQFNIVNHVPEITIF
+177 GEFNIVNHIPEITIF
-192 KVLNPDYGTG
+192 KVLNSDYGTG
-202 DSATDRAW
+202 DSVTDRAW
-210 FDIEA
+210 FNIESD
-215 NEAIS
+215 EAIS

-241 GAPSAD
+241 SSPLAD
-247 GPGTLNYGWDWASG
+247 GPVTLNYGWDWASG

-266 ASNPRLTVFDDS
+266 SSNPRLTVYDNS
-278 GLSNSSTLFIGIDR
+278 GLSNTSTIFIGIDR
-292 TGPSIGTISVG
+292 TGPSIGSVVIG
-303 DGSSWQQTTS
+303 DGSSWQQSTTV
-313 ITLSNLIAGSNDGQ
+313 TLTGLISGSDDAQ

-342 TWNSVSTDSTTLTM
+342 TWNSVYNDSTTLTM
-356 DEGIHNIA
+356 IEGIHNIA
-364 IRAIDNVGNTG
+364 FRAIDNVGNTG

-386 TEPEADGWTVDELT
+386 TDPEADGWTVDELT

-410 FSAIDGQSGI
+410 FSAIDEQSGI
-420 DNTTSYIQYGF
+420 DTTASYIQYGF

-451 SGLEGT
+451 NGLDGT
-457 VGLANWA
+457 VGLSNWA
-464 TKSRQHLMLQ
+464 TKSRQHLMLR
-474 AVVFDVA
+474 AVVYDIA
-481 GNSMTTAPASY
+481 GNSITTAPASY

-513 VRPGENT
+513 VRPGESF
-520 GNITITSVLESNQDY
+520 GNVTITSVLESNQDY

-565 TGSLSDST
+565 SGSLSDST
-573 ETMIW
+573 ESMIW

-587 FDLRLVI
+587 YDLRLVI
-594 DYANGIDEYDEGN
+594 DYANVVDEYDEGN

-612 VVTGAAITSAGLVPS
+612 VVTGAAITSAGIVPS

-641 VSHLQRRSND
+641 ISHLQRRTNA